1 MYLRI
6 VENLESTMNHTE
18 QKQAAKKF
26 VSFWQKYKEGQNE
39 IQITQKFWLN
49 LLRTVYGVENVEEFI
64 NFEAKVRVDGKSK
77 RIDGLIPSTKILIEQ
92 KKRGVDLDQKIN
104 QSDKLELTPYEQ
116 AKRYADHMPT
126 KSRPNWIV
134 TCNFDEFHIHDLNSE
149 FPERYEVVHL
159 EDLPNEYHRMKFLQ
173 DISSTHIYKE
183 IEVSRKAGK
192 LIGDIYTE
200 LESQYGGKMD
210 DRQKHEL
217 NVLCVRLVF
226 CLYAEDA
233 GIFGKNQFGDYL
245 RDFSTDILHYKLKD
259 LFIALGTSN
268 RDGLFIDPKAKM
280 FKYVNGGLFND
291 TSLNVPPIT
300 PKVKELLVGEA
311 SDKLDW
317 GGISPTI
324 FGSMFES
331 TLNPQTRH
339 DGGMH
344 YTSVENIHK
353 VIDPLF
359 LDELK
364 EELED
369 ILCTGTSKQR
379 RRKLVDYQE
388 KLANVTC
395 LDPACGSGN
404 FLTETYLSLRRLE
417 NRALKEIYRD
427 GPLMGGLVNPIRVSI
442 GQFYGIEINDFA
454 VSVAKTAMWIAE
466 YQMREETSEIVKLED
481 DFLPLKS
488 YANIHQGNALRT
500 DWSHIVNP
508 EKLSYII
515 GNPPFLGYSNQNASQ
530 KEDLLSVFT
539 DEKGKPYKNTGKID
553 YVAGWYMKSVWMMQA
568 NPKIRAALVST
579 NSITQGEQVAN
590 IWKPLVER
598 FGLHIDFAWR
608 TFRWDSESNGKAHV
622 HCVIIGFS
630 IGERKRKPVIFDGE
644 SWIEAKHINGYLI
657 DMEDVWIESNKRQIS
672 DAPKMCKGSQPTGN
686 FDVTEEE
693 YNTLSVNYPEVMP
706 YVKRFLGATE
716 FINGKE
722 RFCYWL
728 KDANPKIIRSCPLLL
743 KRIEEIRASR
753 EASSKADTRKWAERP
768 TLFTEDRQPN
778 ADYILVPRHSSEK
791 RVYIPIGFISKDVI
805 CGDANLLIPNATI
818 YDFGILTSI
827 LHMAWMRVVCGRLEM
842 RYRYSADIVYNNFPW
857 PKATEEQEKKI
868 SALAQQ
874 VLDAR
879 ASHPDWSL
887 ADLYHPDFMP
897 QDLRRAH
904 KELDKAVL
912 KLYGLKPDTDE
923 MDIVRHLLGLYKR
936 YLKDV

>member
-1 MYLRI
+1 
-6 VENLESTMNHTE
+6 MNHTE

-26 VSFWQKYKEGQNE
+26 AIFWQKYKEGQNE

-64 NFEAKVRVDGKSK
+64 DFEAKVRVDGKSK
-77 RIDGLIPSTKILIEQ
+77 RIDGLIPSTKVLIEQ
-92 KKRGVDLDQKIN
+92 KKRGIALDHKIN

-116 AKRYADHMPT
+116 AKRYADHLPN

-149 FPERYEVVHL
+149 SPERYETVRL

-200 LESQYGGKMD
+200 LEKQYGGHMD

-233 GIFGKNQFGDYL
+233 GIFDKNQFGDYL
-245 RDFSTDILHYKLKD
+245 RDFPTEMLHYKLKD
-259 LFIALGTSN
+259 LFIALGSSN
-268 RDGLFIDPKAKM
+268 REGLFIDPKAKK
-280 FKYVNGGLFND
+280 FKYVNGGLFSD
-291 TSLNVPPIT
+291 TTLNVPPIT
-300 PKVKELLVGEA
+300 PEVKDLLIGEA

-324 FGSMFES
+324 FGALFES

-344 YTSVENIHK
+344 YTSIENIHK

-359 LDELK
+359 LDDLK
-364 EELED
+364 DELED
-369 ILCTGTSKQR
+369 ILCTGTAKQR

-388 KLANVTC
+388 KLAKVNC

-427 GPLMGGLVNPIRVSI
+427 GPLMGGLVNPIRVKIS
-442 GQFYGIEINDFA
+442 QFYGIEINDFA

-466 YQMREETSEIVKLED
+466 YQMREETGEIVKLED

-500 DWSHIVNP
+500 DWQQIVKP
-508 EKLSYII
+508 EDLAYII
-515 GNPPFLGYSNQNASQ
+515 GNPPFLGYSNQNSAQ
-530 KEDLLSVFT
+530 KEDLLSVFV
-539 DEKGKPYKNTGKID
+539 DEKGKAYKNTGKID
-553 YVAGWYMKSVWMMQA
+553 YVAGWYMKSALMMQA
-568 NPKIRAALVST
+568 NPKVRAALVST

-608 TFRWDSESNGKAHV
+608 TFRWDSESTGKAHV

-630 IGERKRKPVIFDGE
+630 IGEWKRKPIIFDGE
-644 SWIEAKHINGYLI
+644 SLIEAKHINGYLI
-657 DMEDVWIESNKRQIS
+657 DMENIWIESNKKQIS
-672 DAPKMCKGSQPTGN
+672 GAQKMCKGSQPTGN
-686 FDVTEEE
+686 LFVTPEERNE
-693 YNTLSVNYPEVMP
+693 LIVNYPDVLP
-706 YVKRFLGATE
+706 FVRKFLGATE
-716 FINGKE
+716 FINGQE
-722 RFCYWL
+722 RYCLWL
-728 KDANPKIIRSCPLLL
+728 KEANPSVVRKCPIIQ
-743 KRIEEIRASR
+743 KRIVEVRNERLKSAKAS
-753 EASSKADTRKWAERP
+753 TRKWAESP
-768 TLFTEDRQPN
+768 TLFTEDRQPD

-791 RVYIPIGFISKDVI
+791 RVYLPMGFISKDVI
-805 CGDANLLIPNATI
+805 CGDANLLIPNATT

-857 PKATEEQEKKI
+857 PETTEEQKQKI
-868 SALAQQ
+868 SDLAQR

-912 KLYGLKPDTDE
+912 KLYGLKSDIDE

-936 YLKDV
+936 CLF

>member
-1 MYLRI
+1 MKK
-6 VENLESTMNHTE
+6 ESIMNHTE

-26 VSFWQKYKEGQNE
+26 AIFWQKYKEGQNE

-64 NFEAKVRVDGKSK
+64 DFEAKVRVDGKSK
-77 RIDGLIPSTKILIEQ
+77 RIDGLIPSTKVLIEQ
-92 KKRGVDLDQKIN
+92 KKRGIALDHKIN

-116 AKRYADHMPT
+116 AKRYADHLPN

-149 FPERYEVVHL
+149 SPERYETVRL

-200 LESQYGGKMD
+200 LEKQYGGHMD

-233 GIFGKNQFGDYL
+233 GIFDKNQFGDYL
-245 RDFSTDILHYKLKD
+245 RDFPTEMLHYKLKD
-259 LFIALGTSN
+259 LFIALGSSN
-268 RDGLFIDPKAKM
+268 REGLFIDLKAKK
-280 FKYVNGGLFND
+280 FKYVNGGLFSD
-291 TSLNVPPIT
+291 TTLNVPPIT
-300 PKVKELLVGEA
+300 PEVKDLLIGEA

-324 FGSMFES
+324 FGALFES

-344 YTSVENIHK
+344 YTSIENIHK

-359 LDELK
+359 LDDLK
-364 EELED
+364 DELED
-369 ILCTGTSKQR
+369 ILCTGTAKQR

-388 KLANVTC
+388 KLAKVNC

-442 GQFYGIEINDFA
+442 RQFYGIEINDFA

-466 YQMREETSEIVKLED
+466 YQMREETGEIVKLED

-500 DWSHIVNP
+500 DWQQIVKP
-508 EKLSYII
+508 ENLAYII
-515 GNPPFLGYSNQNASQ
+515 GNPPFLGYSNQNSAQ
-530 KEDLLSVFT
+530 KEDLLSVFV
-539 DEKGKPYKNTGKID
+539 DEKGKSYKNTGKID
-553 YVAGWYMKSVWMMQA
+553 YVAGWYMKSALMMQA
-568 NPKIRAALVST
+568 NPKVQTALVST

-608 TFRWDSESNGKAHV
+608 TFRWDSESSGKAHV

-630 IGERKRKPVIFDGE
+630 IGERKRKPIIFDGE
-644 SWIEAKHINGYLI
+644 SQIEAKHINGYLI
-657 DMEDVWIESNKRQIS
+657 DMENVWVESNKKQIS
-672 DAPKMCKGSQPTGN
+672 GAQKMCKGSQPTGN
-686 FDVTEEE
+686 LFVTLEERSNLIASYPDV
-693 YNTLSVNYPEVMP
+693 LP
-706 YVKRFLGATE
+706 YVRNFLGAME
-716 FINGKE
+716 FINGQE
-722 RFCYWL
+722 RYCLWL
-728 KDANPKIIRSCPLLL
+728 KEANPSVIRKCPIILE
-743 KRIEEIRASR
+743 RIEEVRNERLKST
-753 EASSKADTRKWAERP
+753 KAATRKWAESP

-791 RVYIPIGFISKDVI
+791 RVYIPMGFISKNVI
-805 CGDANLLIPNATI
+805 CGDANLLIPNATT
-818 YDFGILTSI
+818 YDFGILTSV
-827 LHMAWMRVVCGRLEM
+827 LHMAWMRVICGRIKSD
-842 RYRYSADIVYNNFPW
+842 YRYSADIVYNNFPW
-857 PKATEEQEKKI
+857 PEATEEQKQRI
-868 SALAQQ
+868 SNLAQR

-912 KLYGLKPDTDE
+912 KLYGLKSDIDE
-923 MDIVRHLLGLYKR
+923 MDIVRHLLELYKR
-936 YLKDV
+936 YLF

>member
-1 MYLRI
+1 
-6 VENLESTMNHTE
+6 MNHTE

-26 VSFWQKYKEGQNE
+26 VTFWQKYKEGQNE

-64 NFEAKVRVDGKSK
+64 DFEAKVRVDGKSK
-77 RIDGLIPSTKILIEQ
+77 RIDGLIPSTKVLIEQ
-92 KKRGVDLDQKIN
+92 KKRGIALDHKIN
-104 QSDKLELTPYEQ
+104 QSDNLELTPYEQ
-116 AKRYADHMPT
+116 AKRYADHLPN

-149 FPERYEVVHL
+149 SPERYETVRL

-200 LESQYGGKMD
+200 LEKQYGGHMD
-210 DRQKHEL
+210 EQQKHEL

-233 GIFGKNQFGDYL
+233 GIFDKNQFGDYL
-245 RDFSTDILHYKLKD
+245 RDFPTEMLHYKLKD
-259 LFIALGTSN
+259 LFIALGSSN
-268 RDGLFIDPKAKM
+268 REGLFIDPKAKK

-291 TSLNVPPIT
+291 ATLNVPPIT
-300 PKVKELLVGEA
+300 PEVKELLIGEA

-324 FGSMFES
+324 FGALFES

-344 YTSVENIHK
+344 YTSIENIHK

-359 LDELK
+359 LDDLK
-364 EELED
+364 DELED
-369 ILCTGTSKQR
+369 ILCTGTTKQR

-388 KLANVTC
+388 KLAKVNC

-427 GPLMGGLVNPIRVSI
+427 GPLMGALVNPIRVSI

-500 DWSHIVNP
+500 DWQQIVKP
-508 EKLSYII
+508 EDLAYII
-515 GNPPFLGYSNQNASQ
+515 GNPPFLGYSNQNSAQ
-530 KEDLLSVFT
+530 KEDLLSVFV
-539 DEKGKPYKNTGKID
+539 DEKGKAYKNTGKID
-553 YVAGWYMKSVWMMQA
+553 YVAGWYMKSALMMHA
-568 NPKIRAALVST
+568 NPKVQAALVST

-608 TFRWDSESNGKAHV
+608 TFRWDSESSGKAHV

-630 IGERKRKPVIFDGE
+630 IGERKRKPVIFEGE
-644 SWIEAKHINGYLI
+644 SLIEAKHINGYLI
-657 DMEDVWIESNKRQIS
+657 DMEDVWVMNNKKPIC
-672 DAPKMCKGSQPTGN
+672 DVPKMVYGSKPTGN
-686 FDVTEEE
+686 LFVTLEERNE
-693 YNTLSVNYPEVMP
+693 LIVKYPDILPFVR
-706 YVKRFLGATE
+706 KFLGATE
-716 FINGKE
+716 FINSQE
-722 RFCYWL
+722 RYCLWL
-728 KDANPKIIRSCPLLL
+728 KGANPSVIRKCRIVLE
-743 KRIEEIRASR
+743 RIEEVRNERLKST
-753 EASSKADTRKWAERP
+753 KAATRKLAETP
-768 TLFTEDRQPN
+768 MLFDEDRQPES
-778 ADYILVPRHSSEK
+778 DYILVPCHSSEK
-791 RVYIPIGFISKDVI
+791 RKYIPIGFVNKDII
-805 CGDANLLIPNATI
+805 CGNANQLIPNATT

-827 LHMAWMRVVCGRLEM
+827 LHMAWMRVVCGRIKSD
-842 RYRYSADIVYNNFPW
+842 YRYSADIVYNNFPW
-857 PKATEEQEKKI
+857 PETTEEQKQKI
-868 SALAQQ
+868 SDFAQR

-912 KLYGLKPDTDE
+912 KLYGLKPDIDE

-936 YLKDV
+936 YLKEL

>member
-1 MYLRI
+1 MKK
-6 VENLESTMNHTE
+6 ESIMNHTE

-26 VSFWQKYKEGQNE
+26 AIFWQKYKEGQNE

-64 NFEAKVRVDGKSK
+64 DFEAKVRVDGKSK
-77 RIDGLIPSTKILIEQ
+77 RIDGLIPSTKVLIEQ
-92 KKRGVDLDQKIN
+92 KKRGITLDHKIN

-116 AKRYADHMPT
+116 AKRYADHLPN

-149 FPERYEVVHL
+149 SPERYETVRL

-200 LESQYGGKMD
+200 LEKQYGGHMD

-233 GIFGKNQFGDYL
+233 GIFDKNQFGDYL
-245 RDFSTDILHYKLKD
+245 RDFPTEMLHYKLKD
-259 LFIALGTSN
+259 LFIALGSSN
-268 RDGLFIDPKAKM
+268 REGLFIDPKAKK
-280 FKYVNGGLFND
+280 FKYVNGGLFSD
-291 TSLNVPPIT
+291 TTLNVPPIT
-300 PKVKELLVGEA
+300 PEVKDLLIGEA

-324 FGSMFES
+324 FGALFES

-344 YTSVENIHK
+344 YTSIENIHK

-359 LDELK
+359 LDDLK
-364 EELED
+364 DELED
-369 ILCTGTSKQR
+369 ILCTGTAKQR

-388 KLANVTC
+388 KLAKVNC

-427 GPLMGGLVNPIRVSI
+427 GPLMGGLLNPIRVNIS
-442 GQFYGIEINDFA
+442 QFYGIEINDFA

-466 YQMREETSEIVKLED
+466 YQMREETGEIVKLED

-500 DWSHIVNP
+500 DWQQIVNP
-508 EKLSYII
+508 DNLAYII
-515 GNPPFLGYSNQNASQ
+515 GNPPFLGYSNQNSAQ
-530 KEDLLSVFT
+530 KEDLLSVFV
-539 DEKGKPYKNTGKID
+539 DEKGKSYKNTGKID
-553 YVAGWYMKSVWMMQA
+553 YVAGWYMKSALMMQA
-568 NPKIRAALVST
+568 NPKVQTALVST

-608 TFRWDSESNGKAHV
+608 TFRWDSESSGKAHV

-630 IGERKRKPVIFDGE
+630 IGERKRKPIIFDGE
-644 SWIEAKHINGYLI
+644 SQIEAKHINGYLI
-657 DMEDVWIESNKRQIS
+657 DMENVWVESNKKQIS
-672 DAPKMCKGSQPTGN
+672 GAQKMCKGSQPTGN
-686 FDVTEEE
+686 LFVTLEERSNLIASYPDV
-693 YNTLSVNYPEVMP
+693 LP
-706 YVKRFLGATE
+706 YVRKFLGAME
-716 FINGKE
+716 FINGQE
-722 RFCYWL
+722 RYCLWL
-728 KDANPKIIRSCPLLL
+728 KEANPSVIRKCPIILE
-743 KRIEEIRASR
+743 RIEEVRNERLKST
-753 EASSKADTRKWAERP
+753 KAATRKWAESP

-791 RVYIPIGFISKDVI
+791 RVYIPMGFISKNVI
-805 CGDANLLIPNATI
+805 CGDANLLIPNATT
-818 YDFGILTSI
+818 YDFGILTSV
-827 LHMAWMRVVCGRLEM
+827 LHMAWMRVICGRIKSD
-842 RYRYSADIVYNNFPW
+842 YRYSADIVYNNFPW
-857 PKATEEQEKKI
+857 PEATEEQKQRI
-868 SALAQQ
+868 SNLAQRA
-874 VLDAR
+874 LDAR

-912 KLYGLKPDTDE
+912 KLYGLKSDIDE
-923 MDIVRHLLGLYKR
+923 MDIVRHLLELYKR
-936 YLKDV
+936 YLF

>member
-1 MYLRI
+1 
-6 VENLESTMNHTE
+6 MNHTE

-26 VSFWQKYKEGQNE
+26 ATFWQKYKEGQNE

-64 NFEAKVRVDGKSK
+64 DFEAKVRVDGKSK
-77 RIDGLIPSTKILIEQ
+77 RIDGLIPSTKVLIEQ
-92 KKRGVDLDQKIN
+92 KKRGIALDHKIN
-104 QSDKLELTPYEQ
+104 QSDNLELTPYEQ
-116 AKRYADHMPT
+116 AKRYADHLPN

-149 FPERYEVVHL
+149 NPERYETVRL

-200 LESQYGGKMD
+200 LEKQYGGHMD

-233 GIFGKNQFGDYL
+233 GIFDKNQFGDYL
-245 RDFSTDILHYKLKD
+245 RDFPTEMLHYKLKD
-259 LFIALGTSN
+259 LFIALGSSN
-268 RDGLFIDPKAKM
+268 REGLFIDPKAKK
-280 FKYVNGGLFND
+280 FKYVNGGLFSD
-291 TSLNVPPIT
+291 TTLNVPPIT
-300 PKVKELLVGEA
+300 PEVKDLLIGEA

-324 FGSMFES
+324 FGALFES

-344 YTSVENIHK
+344 YTSIENIHK

-359 LDELK
+359 LDDLK
-364 EELED
+364 DELED
-369 ILCTGTSKQR
+369 ILCTGTAKQR

-388 KLANVTC
+388 KLAKVNC

-427 GPLMGGLVNPIRVSI
+427 GPLMGGLLNPIRVNIS
-442 GQFYGIEINDFA
+442 QFYGIEINDFA

-466 YQMREETSEIVKLED
+466 YQMREETGEIVKLED

-500 DWSHIVNP
+500 DWQQIVKP
-508 EKLSYII
+508 EDLAYII
-515 GNPPFLGYSNQNASQ
+515 GNPPFLGYSNQNSAQ
-530 KEDLLSVFT
+530 KEDLLSVFV
-539 DEKGKPYKNTGKID
+539 DEKGKSYKNTGKID
-553 YVAGWYMKSVWMMQA
+553 YVAGWYMKSALMMQA
-568 NPKIRAALVST
+568 NPKVQAALVST

-608 TFRWDSESNGKAHV
+608 TFRWDSESSGKAHV

-630 IGERKRKPVIFDGE
+630 IGERKRKPVIFEGE
-644 SWIEAKHINGYLI
+644 SLIEAKHINGYLI
-657 DMEDVWIESNKRQIS
+657 DMEDVWIESNKKQIS
-672 DAPKMCKGSQPTGN
+672 GAQKMCKGSQPTGN
-686 FDVTEEE
+686 LFVTLEERSNLIASYPDV
-693 YNTLSVNYPEVMP
+693 LP
-706 YVKRFLGATE
+706 YVRKFLGAME
-716 FINGKE
+716 FINGQE
-722 RFCYWL
+722 RYCLWL
-728 KDANPKIIRSCPLLL
+728 KEANPSVIRKCPIILE
-743 KRIEEIRASR
+743 RIEEVRNERLKST
-753 EASSKADTRKWAERP
+753 KAATRKWAESP

-791 RVYIPIGFISKDVI
+791 RVYIPMGFISKNVI
-805 CGDANLLIPNATI
+805 CGDANLLIPNATT
-818 YDFGILTSI
+818 YDFGILTSV
-827 LHMAWMRVVCGRLEM
+827 LHMAWMRVICGRIKSD
-842 RYRYSADIVYNNFPW
+842 YRYSADIVYNNFPW
-857 PKATEEQEKKI
+857 PEATEEQKQKI
-868 SALAQQ
+868 SDFAQR

-923 MDIVRHLLGLYKR
+923 TDIVRHLLGLYKR

>member
-1 MYLRI
+1 MKK
-6 VENLESTMNHTE
+6 ESIMNHTE

-26 VSFWQKYKEGQNE
+26 AIFWQKYKEGQNE

-64 NFEAKVRVDGKSK
+64 DFEAKVRVDGKSK
-77 RIDGLIPSTKILIEQ
+77 RIDGLIPSTKVLIEQ
-92 KKRGVDLDQKIN
+92 KKRGIALDHKIN

-116 AKRYADHMPT
+116 AKRYADHLPN

-149 FPERYEVVHL
+149 SPERYETVRL

-200 LESQYGGKMD
+200 LEKQYGGHMD

-233 GIFGKNQFGDYL
+233 GIFNKNQFGDYL
-245 RDFSTDILHYKLKD
+245 RDFPTEMLHYKLKD
-259 LFIALGTSN
+259 LFIALGSSN
-268 RDGLFIDPKAKM
+268 REGLFIDPKAKK
-280 FKYVNGGLFND
+280 FKYVNGGLFSD
-291 TSLNVPPIT
+291 TTLNVPPIT
-300 PKVKELLVGEA
+300 PEVKDLLIGEA

-324 FGSMFES
+324 FGALFES

-344 YTSVENIHK
+344 YTSIENIHK

-359 LDELK
+359 LDDLK
-364 EELED
+364 DELED
-369 ILCTGTSKQR
+369 ILCTGTAKQR

-388 KLANVTC
+388 KLAKVNC

-427 GPLMGGLVNPIRVSI
+427 GPLMGGLVNPIRVKIS
-442 GQFYGIEINDFA
+442 QFYGIEINDFA

-466 YQMREETSEIVKLED
+466 YQMREETGEIVKLED

-500 DWSHIVNP
+500 DWQQIVKP
-508 EKLSYII
+508 EDLAYII
-515 GNPPFLGYSNQNASQ
+515 GNPPFLGYSNQNSEQ
-530 KEDLLSVFT
+530 KEDLLSVFV
-539 DEKGKPYKNTGKID
+539 DEKGKAYKNTGKID
-553 YVAGWYMKSVWMMQA
+553 YVAGWYMKSALMMQA
-568 NPKIRAALVST
+568 NPKVRAALVST

-608 TFRWDSESNGKAHV
+608 TFRWDSESTGKAHV

-630 IGERKRKPVIFDGE
+630 IGEWKRKPIIFDGE
-644 SWIEAKHINGYLI
+644 SLIEAKHINGYLI
-657 DMEDVWIESNKRQIS
+657 DMENIWIESNKKQIS
-672 DAPKMCKGSQPTGN
+672 GAQKMCKGSQPTGN
-686 FDVTEEE
+686 LFVTPEERNE
-693 YNTLSVNYPEVMP
+693 LIVNYPDVLP
-706 YVKRFLGATE
+706 FVRKFLGATE
-716 FINGKE
+716 FINGQE
-722 RFCYWL
+722 RYCLWL
-728 KDANPKIIRSCPLLL
+728 KEANPSVVRKCPIIQ
-743 KRIEEIRASR
+743 KRIVEVRNERLKSAKAS
-753 EASSKADTRKWAERP
+753 TRKWAESP
-768 TLFTEDRQPN
+768 TLFTEDRQPD

-791 RVYIPIGFISKDVI
+791 RVYLPMGFISKDVI
-805 CGDANLLIPNATI
+805 CGDANLLIPNATT

-857 PKATEEQEKKI
+857 PETTEEQKQKI
-868 SALAQQ
+868 SDLAQR

-912 KLYGLKPDTDE
+912 KLYGLKSDIDE

-936 YLKDV
+936 CLF

>member
-1 MYLRI
+1 
-6 VENLESTMNHTE
+6 MNHTE

-26 VSFWQKYKEGQNE
+26 AIFWQKYKEGQNE

-64 NFEAKVRVDGKSK
+64 DFEAKVRVDGKSK
-77 RIDGLIPSTKILIEQ
+77 RIDGLIPSTKVLIEQ
-92 KKRGVDLDQKIN
+92 KKRGITLDHKIN

-116 AKRYADHMPT
+116 AKRYADHLPN

-149 FPERYEVVHL
+149 SPERYETVRL

-200 LESQYGGKMD
+200 LEKQYGGHMD

-233 GIFGKNQFGDYL
+233 GIFDKNQFGDYL
-245 RDFSTDILHYKLKD
+245 RDFPTEMLHYKLKD
-259 LFIALGTSN
+259 LFIALGSSN
-268 RDGLFIDPKAKM
+268 REGLFIDPKAKK
-280 FKYVNGGLFND
+280 FKYVNGGLFSD
-291 TSLNVPPIT
+291 TTLNVPPIT
-300 PKVKELLVGEA
+300 PEVKDLLIGEA

-324 FGSMFES
+324 FGALFES

-344 YTSVENIHK
+344 YTSIENIHK

-359 LDELK
+359 LDDLK
-364 EELED
+364 DELED
-369 ILCTGTSKQR
+369 ILCTGTAKQR

-388 KLANVTC
+388 KLAKVNC

-427 GPLMGGLVNPIRVSI
+427 GPLMGGLLNPIRVNIS
-442 GQFYGIEINDFA
+442 QFYGIEINDFA

-466 YQMREETSEIVKLED
+466 YQMREETGEIVKLED

-500 DWSHIVNP
+500 DWQQIVNP
-508 EKLSYII
+508 DNLAYII
-515 GNPPFLGYSNQNASQ
+515 GNPPFLGYSNQNSVQ
-530 KEDLLSVFT
+530 KEDLLSVFV
-539 DEKGKPYKNTGKID
+539 DEKGKAYKNTGKID
-553 YVAGWYMKSVWMMQA
+553 YVAGWYMKSALMMQA
-568 NPKIRAALVST
+568 NPKVRAALVST

-608 TFRWDSESNGKAHV
+608 TFRWDSESTGKAHV

-630 IGERKRKPVIFDGE
+630 IGERKRKPIIFDGG
-644 SWIEAKHINGYLI
+644 SQIEAKHVNGYLI
-657 DMEDVWIESNKRQIS
+657 DMEDVWVMNNKKPIC
-672 DAPKMCKGSQPTGN
+672 DVPKMVYGSKPTGN
-686 FDVTEEE
+686 LFVTLEERNELIAKYPDV
-693 YNTLSVNYPEVMP
+693 LPFVR
-706 YVKRFLGATE
+706 KFLGATE
-716 FINGKE
+716 FINSQE
-722 RFCYWL
+722 RYCLWL
-728 KDANPKIIRSCPLLL
+728 KEANPSVVRKCPLVLE
-743 KRIEEIRASR
+743 RIEEVRNERLKST
-753 EASSKADTRKWAERP
+753 KAATRKLAETP
-768 TLFTEDRQPN
+768 MLFDEDRQPES
-778 ADYILVPRHSSEK
+778 DYILVPRHSSE
-791 RVYIPIGFISKDVI
+791 RRIYIPMGFVNKDVI
-805 CGDANLLIPNATI
+805 CGDANQLIPNATT

-857 PKATEEQEKKI
+857 PEATEEQKQKI
-868 SALAQQ
+868 SDFAQR

-912 KLYGLKPDTDE
+912 KLYGLKSDIDE
-923 MDIVRHLLGLYKR
+923 MDIVRHLLELYKR
-936 YLKDV
+936 YLF

>member
-1 MYLRI
+1 
-6 VENLESTMNHTE
+6 MNHTE

-26 VSFWQKYKEGQNE
+26 AIFWQKYKEGQNE

-64 NFEAKVRVDGKSK
+64 DFEAKVRVDGKSK
-77 RIDGLIPSTKILIEQ
+77 RIDGLIPSTKVLIEQ
-92 KKRGVDLDQKIN
+92 KKRGIALDHKIN
-104 QSDKLELTPYEQ
+104 QSDNLELTPYEQ
-116 AKRYADHMPT
+116 AKRYADHLPN

-149 FPERYEVVHL
+149 SPERYETVRL

-200 LESQYGGKMD
+200 LEKQYGGHMD

-233 GIFGKNQFGDYL
+233 GIFDKNQFGDYL
-245 RDFSTDILHYKLKD
+245 RDFPTEMLHYKLKD
-259 LFIALGTSN
+259 LFIALGSSN
-268 RDGLFIDPKAKM
+268 REGLFIDPKAKK
-280 FKYVNGGLFND
+280 FKYVNGGLFSD
-291 TSLNVPPIT
+291 TTLNVPPIT
-300 PKVKELLVGEA
+300 PEVKDLLIGEA

-324 FGSMFES
+324 FGALFES

-344 YTSVENIHK
+344 YTSIENIHK

-359 LDELK
+359 LDNLK
-364 EELED
+364 DELED
-369 ILCTGTSKQR
+369 ILCTGTAKQR

-388 KLANVTC
+388 KLAKVNC

-427 GPLMGGLVNPIRVSI
+427 GPLMGGLLNPIRVNIS
-442 GQFYGIEINDFA
+442 QFYGIEINDFA

-466 YQMREETSEIVKLED
+466 YQMREETGEIVKLED

-500 DWSHIVNP
+500 DWQQIVKP
-508 EKLSYII
+508 EDLAYII
-515 GNPPFLGYSNQNASQ
+515 GNPPFLGYSNQNSAQ
-530 KEDLLSVFT
+530 KEDLLSVFV
-539 DEKGKPYKNTGKID
+539 DEKGKAYKNTGKID
-553 YVAGWYMKSVWMMQA
+553 YVAGWYMKSALMMQA
-568 NPKIRAALVST
+568 NPKVRAALVST

-608 TFRWDSESNGKAHV
+608 TFRWDSESTGKAQV

-630 IGERKRKPVIFDGE
+630 IGERKRKPVIYEGE
-644 SWIEAKHINGYLI
+644 SRVEAEHINPYLM
-657 DMEDVWIESNKRQIS
+657 DFENVWIESRTNPLCDVPQLANGGKPTDGGFLIMTAEEMNEFLNEEPSATCLIRPFMMGKDFIDRKSRYCLWLKGISPSVFNK
-672 DAPKMCKGSQPTGN
+672 
-686 FDVTEEE
+686 
-693 YNTLSVNYPEVMP
+693 
-706 YVKRFLGATE
+706 YVFV
-716 FINGKE
+716 KE
-722 RFCYWL
+722 RIQNVREFRL
-728 KDANPKIIRSCPLLL
+728 KSTKAATRM
-743 KRIEEIRASR
+743 
-753 EASSKADTRKWAERP
+753 KADTPA
-768 TLFTEDRQPN
+768 LFDEIHEPIS
-778 ADYILVPRHSSEK
+778 DYIAIPKVSSESRK
-791 RVYIPIGFISKDVI
+791 YLPVDYLSFNVIPGDNLFYVQCASIYHFGF
-805 CGDANLLIPNATI
+805 
-818 YDFGILTSI
+818 LTSCV
-827 LHMAWMRVVCGRLEM
+827 HNAWMRLVCGRM
-842 RYRYSADIVYNNFPW
+842 KSDYRYSSTIVYNNFPW
-857 PKATEEQEKKI
+857 PETTEEQKQKI
-868 SALAQQ
+868 SDLAQRI
-874 VLDAR
+874 LDAR
-879 ASHPDWSL
+879 ASYPDWSL

-912 KLYGLKPDTDE
+912 KLYGLKPDIDE

-936 YLKDV
+936 YLKEL

>member
-1 MYLRI
+1 
-6 VENLESTMNHTE
+6 MNHTE

-26 VSFWQKYKEGQNE
+26 ATFWQKYKEGQNE

-64 NFEAKVRVDGKSK
+64 DFEAKVRVDGKSK
-77 RIDGLIPSTKILIEQ
+77 RIDGLIPSTKVLIEQ
-92 KKRGVDLDQKIN
+92 KKRGIALDHKIN
-104 QSDKLELTPYEQ
+104 QSDNLELTPYEQ
-116 AKRYADHMPT
+116 AKRYADHLPN

-149 FPERYEVVHL
+149 NPERYETVRL

-200 LESQYGGKMD
+200 LEKQYGGHMD

-233 GIFGKNQFGDYL
+233 GIFDKNQFGDYL
-245 RDFSTDILHYKLKD
+245 RDFPTEMLHYKLKD
-259 LFIALGTSN
+259 LFIALGSSN
-268 RDGLFIDPKAKM
+268 REGPFIDPKAKK
-280 FKYVNGGLFND
+280 FKYVNGGLFSD
-291 TSLNVPPIT
+291 TTLNVPPIT
-300 PKVKELLVGEA
+300 PEVKDLLIGEA

-324 FGSMFES
+324 FGALFES

-344 YTSVENIHK
+344 YTSIENIHK

-359 LDELK
+359 LDDLK
-364 EELED
+364 DELED
-369 ILCTGTSKQR
+369 ILCTGTAKQR

-388 KLANVTC
+388 KLAKVNC

-427 GPLMGGLVNPIRVSI
+427 GPLMGGLLNPIRVNIS
-442 GQFYGIEINDFA
+442 QFYGIEINDFA

-466 YQMREETSEIVKLED
+466 YQMREETGEIVKLED

-500 DWSHIVNP
+500 DWQQIVKP
-508 EKLSYII
+508 EDLAYII
-515 GNPPFLGYSNQNASQ
+515 GNPPFLGYANQNTAQ
-530 KEDLLSVFT
+530 KEDLLSVFV
-539 DEKGKPYKNTGKID
+539 DEKGKSYKNTGKID
-553 YVAGWYMKSVWMMQA
+553 YVAGWYMKSALMMQA
-568 NPKIRAALVST
+568 NPKVQTALVST

-608 TFRWDSESNGKAHV
+608 TFRWDSESSGKAHV

-630 IGERKRKPVIFDGE
+630 IGERKRKPIIFDGE
-644 SWIEAKHINGYLI
+644 SQIEAKHINGYLI
-657 DMEDVWIESNKRQIS
+657 DMENVWVESNKKQIS
-672 DAPKMCKGSQPTGN
+672 GAQKMCKGSQPTGN
-686 FDVTEEE
+686 LFVTPEERNE
-693 YNTLSVNYPEVMP
+693 LIVNYPDVLP
-706 YVKRFLGATE
+706 FVRKFLGATE
-716 FINGKE
+716 FINGQE
-722 RFCYWL
+722 RYCLWL
-728 KDANPKIIRSCPLLL
+728 KEANPSVVRKCPIIQ
-743 KRIEEIRASR
+743 KRIEEVRNERLKSAKAS
-753 EASSKADTRKWAERP
+753 TRKWAESP
-768 TLFTEDRQPN
+768 TLFTEDRQPD

-791 RVYIPIGFISKDVI
+791 RVYLPMGFISKDVI
-805 CGDANLLIPNATI
+805 CGDANLLIPNATT

-827 LHMAWMRVVCGRLEM
+827 LHMAWMRVVCGRIKSD
-842 RYRYSADIVYNNFPW
+842 YRYSADIVYNNFPW
-857 PKATEEQEKKI
+857 PESTEEQKQKI
-868 SALAQQ
+868 SDFAQR

-912 KLYGLKPDTDE
+912 KLYGLKSDIDE

-936 YLKDV
+936 YLKEL

>member
-1 MYLRI
+1 
-6 VENLESTMNHTE
+6 MNHTE

-26 VSFWQKYKEGQNE
+26 ATFWQKYKEGQNE

-64 NFEAKVRVDGKSK
+64 DFEAKVRVDGKSK
-77 RIDGLIPSTKILIEQ
+77 RIDGLIPSTKVLIEQ
-92 KKRGVDLDQKIN
+92 KKRGIALDHKIN
-104 QSDKLELTPYEQ
+104 QSDNLELTPYEQ
-116 AKRYADHMPT
+116 AKRYADHLPN

-149 FPERYEVVHL
+149 NPERYETVRL

-200 LESQYGGKMD
+200 LEKQYGGHMD

-233 GIFGKNQFGDYL
+233 GIFDKNQFGDYL
-245 RDFSTDILHYKLKD
+245 RDFPTEMLHYKLKD
-259 LFIALGTSN
+259 LFIALGSSN
-268 RDGLFIDPKAKM
+268 REGLFIDPKAKK
-280 FKYVNGGLFND
+280 FKYVNGGLFSD
-291 TSLNVPPIT
+291 TTLNVPPIT
-300 PKVKELLVGEA
+300 PEVKDLLIGEA

-324 FGSMFES
+324 FGALFES

-344 YTSVENIHK
+344 YTSIENIHK

-359 LDELK
+359 LDDLK
-364 EELED
+364 DELED
-369 ILCTGTSKQR
+369 ILCTGTAKQR

-388 KLANVTC
+388 KLAKVNC

-427 GPLMGGLVNPIRVSI
+427 GPLMGGLLNPIRVNIS
-442 GQFYGIEINDFA
+442 QFYGIEINDFA

-466 YQMREETSEIVKLED
+466 YQMREETGEIVKLED

-500 DWSHIVNP
+500 DWQQIVKP
-508 EKLSYII
+508 EDLAYII
-515 GNPPFLGYSNQNASQ
+515 GNPPFLGYANQNTAQ
-530 KEDLLSVFT
+530 KEDLLSVFV
-539 DEKGKPYKNTGKID
+539 DEKGKSYKNTGKID
-553 YVAGWYMKSVWMMQA
+553 YVAGWYMKSALMMQA
-568 NPKIRAALVST
+568 NPKVQTALVST

-608 TFRWDSESNGKAHV
+608 TFRWDSESTGKAHV

-630 IGERKRKPVIFDGE
+630 IGEWKRKPIIFDGE
-644 SWIEAKHINGYLI
+644 SLIEAKHINGYLI
-657 DMEDVWIESNKRQIS
+657 DMENIWIESNKKQIS
-672 DAPKMCKGSQPTGN
+672 GAQKMCKGSQPTGN
-686 FDVTEEE
+686 LFVTPEERNE
-693 YNTLSVNYPEVMP
+693 LIVNYPDVLP
-706 YVKRFLGATE
+706 FVRKFLGATE
-716 FINGKE
+716 FINGQE
-722 RFCYWL
+722 RYCLWL
-728 KDANPKIIRSCPLLL
+728 KEANPSVVRKCPIIQ
-743 KRIEEIRASR
+743 KRIEEVRNERLKSAKAS
-753 EASSKADTRKWAERP
+753 TRKWAESP
-768 TLFTEDRQPN
+768 TLFTEDRQPD

-791 RVYIPIGFISKDVI
+791 RVYLPMGFISKDVI
-805 CGDANLLIPNATI
+805 CGDANLLIPNATT

-827 LHMAWMRVVCGRLEM
+827 LHMAWMRVVCGRIKSD
-842 RYRYSADIVYNNFPW
+842 YRYSADIVYNNFPW
-857 PKATEEQEKKI
+857 PEATEEQKQKI
-868 SALAQQ
+868 SDFAQR

-912 KLYGLKPDTDE
+912 KLYGLKSDIDE

-936 YLKDV
+936 YLKEL

>member
-1 MYLRI
+1 
-6 VENLESTMNHTE
+6 MNHTE

-26 VSFWQKYKEGQNE
+26 ATFWQKYKEGQNE

-64 NFEAKVRVDGKSK
+64 DFEAKVRVDGKSK
-77 RIDGLIPSTKILIEQ
+77 RIDGLIPSTKVLIEQ
-92 KKRGVDLDQKIN
+92 KKRGIVLDHKIN
-104 QSDKLELTPYEQ
+104 QSDNLELTPYEQ
-116 AKRYADHMPT
+116 AKRYADHLPN

-149 FPERYEVVHL
+149 QPEKYETVRL

-200 LESQYGGKMD
+200 LEKQYGGHMD

-233 GIFGKNQFGDYL
+233 GIFDKNQFGDYL
-245 RDFSTDILHYKLKD
+245 RDFPTEMLHYKLKD
-259 LFIALGTSN
+259 LFIALGSSN
-268 RDGLFIDPKAKM
+268 REGLFIDPKAKK
-280 FKYVNGGLFND
+280 FKYVNGGLFSD
-291 TSLNVPPIT
+291 TTLNVPPIT
-300 PKVKELLVGEA
+300 PEVKDLLIGEA

-324 FGSMFES
+324 FGALFES

-344 YTSVENIHK
+344 YTSIENIHK

-359 LDELK
+359 LDDLK
-364 EELED
+364 DELED
-369 ILCTGTSKQR
+369 ILCTGTAKQR

-388 KLANVTC
+388 KLAKVNC

-427 GPLMGGLVNPIRVSI
+427 GPLMGGLVNPIRVKIS
-442 GQFYGIEINDFA
+442 QFYGIEINDFA

-466 YQMREETSEIVKLED
+466 YQMREETGEIVKLED

-500 DWSHIVNP
+500 DWQQIVKP
-508 EKLSYII
+508 EDLAYII
-515 GNPPFLGYSNQNASQ
+515 GNPPFLGYSNQNSAQ
-530 KEDLLSVFT
+530 KEDLLSVFV
-539 DEKGKPYKNTGKID
+539 DEKGKAYKNTGKID
-553 YVAGWYMKSVWMMQA
+553 YVAGWYMKSALMMQA
-568 NPKIRAALVST
+568 NPKVQTALVST

-608 TFRWDSESNGKAHV
+608 TFRWDSESSGKAHV

-630 IGERKRKPVIFDGE
+630 IGERKRKPIIFDGE
-644 SWIEAKHINGYLI
+644 SQIEAKHINGYLI
-657 DMEDVWIESNKRQIS
+657 DMENVWVESNKKQIS
-672 DAPKMCKGSQPTGN
+672 GAQKMCKGSQPTGN
-686 FDVTEEE
+686 LFVTLEERSNLIASYPDV
-693 YNTLSVNYPEVMP
+693 LP
-706 YVKRFLGATE
+706 YVRKFLGAME
-716 FINGKE
+716 FINGQE
-722 RFCYWL
+722 RYCLWL
-728 KDANPKIIRSCPLLL
+728 KEANPSVIRKCPIILE
-743 KRIEEIRASR
+743 RIEEVRNERLKST
-753 EASSKADTRKWAERP
+753 KAATRKWAESP

-791 RVYIPIGFISKDVI
+791 RVYIPMGFISKNVI
-805 CGDANLLIPNATI
+805 CGDANLLIPNATT
-818 YDFGILTSI
+818 YDFGILTSV
-827 LHMAWMRVVCGRLEM
+827 LHMAWMRVICGRIKSD
-842 RYRYSADIVYNNFPW
+842 YRYSADIVYNNFPW
-857 PKATEEQEKKI
+857 PEATEEQKQKI
-868 SALAQQ
+868 SDFAQR

-912 KLYGLKPDTDE
+912 KLYGLKSDIDE

-936 YLKDV
+936 YLKEL

>member
-1 MYLRI
+1 
-6 VENLESTMNHTE
+6 MNHTE

-26 VSFWQKYKEGQNE
+26 AIFWQKYKEGQNE

-64 NFEAKVRVDGKSK
+64 DFEAKVRVDGKSK
-77 RIDGLIPSTKILIEQ
+77 RIDGLIPSTKVLIEQ
-92 KKRGVDLDQKIN
+92 KKRGIALDHKIN

-116 AKRYADHMPT
+116 AKRYADHLPN

-149 FPERYEVVHL
+149 SPERYETVRL

-200 LESQYGGKMD
+200 LEKQYGGHMD

-233 GIFGKNQFGDYL
+233 GIFDKNQFGDYL
-245 RDFSTDILHYKLKD
+245 RDFPTEMLHYKLKD
-259 LFIALGTSN
+259 LFIALGSSN
-268 RDGLFIDPKAKM
+268 REGLFIDPKAKK
-280 FKYVNGGLFND
+280 FKYVNGGLFSD
-291 TSLNVPPIT
+291 TTLNVPPIT
-300 PKVKELLVGEA
+300 PEVKDLLIGEA

-324 FGSMFES
+324 FGALFES

-344 YTSVENIHK
+344 YTSIENIHK

-359 LDELK
+359 LDDLK
-364 EELED
+364 DELED
-369 ILCTGTSKQR
+369 ILCTGTAKQR

-388 KLANVTC
+388 KLAKVNC

-427 GPLMGGLVNPIRVSI
+427 GPLMGGLVNPIRVKIS
-442 GQFYGIEINDFA
+442 QFYGIEINDFA

-466 YQMREETSEIVKLED
+466 YQMREETGEIVKLED

-500 DWSHIVNP
+500 DWQQIVNP
-508 EKLSYII
+508 DNLAYII
-515 GNPPFLGYSNQNASQ
+515 GNPPFLGYSNQNSEQ
-530 KEDLLSVFT
+530 KEDLLSVFV
-539 DEKGKPYKNTGKID
+539 DEKGKAYKNTGKID
-553 YVAGWYMKSVWMMQA
+553 YVAGWYMKSALMMQA
-568 NPKIRAALVST
+568 NPKVRAALVST

-608 TFRWDSESNGKAHV
+608 TFRWDSESTGKAQV

-630 IGERKRKPVIFDGE
+630 IGERKRKPVIYEGE
-644 SWIEAKHINGYLI
+644 SRVEAEHINPYLM
-657 DMEDVWIESNKRQIS
+657 DFENVWIESRTNPLCDVPQLANGGKPTDGGFLIMTAEEMNEFLNEEPSATCLIRPFMMGKDFIDRKSRYCLWLKGISPSVFNK
-672 DAPKMCKGSQPTGN
+672 
-686 FDVTEEE
+686 
-693 YNTLSVNYPEVMP
+693 
-706 YVKRFLGATE
+706 YVFV
-716 FINGKE
+716 KE
-722 RFCYWL
+722 RIQNVREFRL
-728 KDANPKIIRSCPLLL
+728 KSTKAATRM
-743 KRIEEIRASR
+743 
-753 EASSKADTRKWAERP
+753 KADTPA
-768 TLFTEDRQPN
+768 LFDEIHEPIS
-778 ADYILVPRHSSEK
+778 DYIAIPKVSSESRK
-791 RVYIPIGFISKDVI
+791 YLPVDYLSFNVIPGDNLFYVQCASIYHFGF
-805 CGDANLLIPNATI
+805 
-818 YDFGILTSI
+818 LTSCV
-827 LHMAWMRVVCGRLEM
+827 HNAWMRLVCGRM
-842 RYRYSADIVYNNFPW
+842 KSDYRYSSTIVYNNFPW
-857 PKATEEQEKKI
+857 PETTEEQKQKI
-868 SALAQQ
+868 SDLAQRI
-874 VLDAR
+874 LDAR
-879 ASHPDWSL
+879 ASYPDWSL

-897 QDLRRAH
+897 KDLRRAH

-912 KLYGLKPDTDE
+912 KLYGLKPDIDE

-936 YLKDV
+936 YLKEL

>member
-1 MYLRI
+1 
-6 VENLESTMNHTE
+6 MNHTE

-26 VSFWQKYKEGQNE
+26 ATFWQKYKEGQNE

-64 NFEAKVRVDGKSK
+64 DFEAKVRVDGKSK
-77 RIDGLIPSTKILIEQ
+77 RIDGLIPSTKVLIEQ
-92 KKRGVDLDQKIN
+92 KKRGIALDHKIN
-104 QSDKLELTPYEQ
+104 QSDNLELTPYEQ
-116 AKRYADHMPT
+116 AKRYADHLPN

-149 FPERYEVVHL
+149 NPERYETVRL

-200 LESQYGGKMD
+200 LEKQYGGHMD

-233 GIFGKNQFGDYL
+233 GIFDKNQFGDYL
-245 RDFSTDILHYKLKD
+245 RDFPTEMLHYKLKD
-259 LFIALGTSN
+259 LFIALGSSN
-268 RDGLFIDPKAKM
+268 REGLFIDPKAKK
-280 FKYVNGGLFND
+280 FKYVNGGLFSD
-291 TSLNVPPIT
+291 TTLNVPPIT
-300 PKVKELLVGEA
+300 PEVKDLLIGEA

-324 FGSMFES
+324 FGALFES

-344 YTSVENIHK
+344 YTSIENIHK

-359 LDELK
+359 LDDLK
-364 EELED
+364 DELED
-369 ILCTGTSKQR
+369 ILCTGTAKQR

-388 KLANVTC
+388 KLAKVNC

-427 GPLMGGLVNPIRVSI
+427 GPLMGGLVNPIRVKIS
-442 GQFYGIEINDFA
+442 QFYGIEINDFA

-466 YQMREETSEIVKLED
+466 YQMREETGEIVKLED

-500 DWSHIVNP
+500 DWQQIVNP
-508 EKLSYII
+508 DNLAYII
-515 GNPPFLGYSNQNASQ
+515 GNPPFLGYSNQNSEQ
-530 KEDLLSVFT
+530 KEDLLSVFV
-539 DEKGKPYKNTGKID
+539 DEKGKAYKNTGKID
-553 YVAGWYMKSVWMMQA
+553 YVAGWYMKSALMMQA
-568 NPKIRAALVST
+568 NPKVRAALVST

-608 TFRWDSESNGKAHV
+608 TFRWDSESTGKAHV

-630 IGERKRKPVIFDGE
+630 IGERKRKPIIFDGE
-644 SWIEAKHINGYLI
+644 SQIEAKHVNGYLI
-657 DMEDVWIESNKRQIS
+657 DMEDVWVMNNKKPIC
-672 DAPKMCKGSQPTGN
+672 DVPKMVYGSKPTGN
-686 FDVTEEE
+686 LFVTLEERNELIAKYPDV
-693 YNTLSVNYPEVMP
+693 LPFVR
-706 YVKRFLGATE
+706 KFLGATE
-716 FINGKE
+716 FINSQE
-722 RFCYWL
+722 RYCLWL
-728 KDANPKIIRSCPLLL
+728 KGANPSVFRKCPIVLE
-743 KRIEEIRASR
+743 RIEEVRNERLKST
-753 EASSKADTRKWAERP
+753 KAATRKLAESP
-768 TLFTEDRQPN
+768 MLFDEDRQPES
-778 ADYILVPRHSSEK
+778 DYILVPCHSSEK
-791 RVYIPIGFISKDVI
+791 RKYIPIGFVNKDII
-805 CGDANLLIPNATI
+805 CGNANQLIPNATT
-818 YDFGILTSI
+818 YDFGILTSV
-827 LHMAWMRVVCGRLEM
+827 LHMAWMRVVCGRIKSD
-842 RYRYSADIVYNNFPW
+842 YRYSADIVYNNFPW
-857 PKATEEQEKKI
+857 PEATEEQKQRI
-868 SALAQQ
+868 SNLAQR

-879 ASHPDWSL
+879 ASHSDWSL

-912 KLYGLKPDTDE
+912 KLYGLKSDIDE

-936 YLKDV
+936 YLKEL

>member
-1 MYLRI
+1 
-6 VENLESTMNHTE
+6 MNHTE

-26 VSFWQKYKEGQNE
+26 VTFWQKYKEGQNE

-64 NFEAKVRVDGKSK
+64 DFEAKVRVDGKSK
-77 RIDGLIPSTKILIEQ
+77 RIDGLIPSTKVLIEQ
-92 KKRGVDLDQKIN
+92 KKRGIALDHKIN
-104 QSDKLELTPYEQ
+104 QSDNLELTPYEQ
-116 AKRYADHMPT
+116 AKRYADHLPN

-149 FPERYEVVHL
+149 SPERYETVRL

-200 LESQYGGKMD
+200 LEKQYGGHMD

-233 GIFGKNQFGDYL
+233 GIFEKNQFGDYL
-245 RDFSTDILHYKLKD
+245 RDFPTEMLHYKLKD
-259 LFIALGTSN
+259 LFIALGSSN
-268 RDGLFIDPKAKM
+268 RDGLFIDPKAKK

-291 TSLNVPPIT
+291 TTLNVPPIT
-300 PKVKELLVGEA
+300 PEVKELLIGEA

-324 FGSMFES
+324 FGALFES

-344 YTSVENIHK
+344 YTSIENIHK

-359 LDELK
+359 LDDLK
-364 EELED
+364 DELED
-369 ILCTGTSKQR
+369 ILCTGTAKQR

-388 KLANVTC
+388 KLAKVNC

-427 GPLMGGLVNPIRVSI
+427 GPLMGGLVNPIRVNIS
-442 GQFYGIEINDFA
+442 QFYGIEINDFA

-466 YQMREETSEIVKLED
+466 YQMREETGEIVKLED

-500 DWSHIVNP
+500 DWQQIVKP
-508 EKLSYII
+508 EDLAYII
-515 GNPPFLGYSNQNASQ
+515 GNPPFLGYSNQNSAQ
-530 KEDLLSVFT
+530 KEDLLSVFV
-539 DEKGKPYKNTGKID
+539 DEKGKAYKNTGKID
-553 YVAGWYMKSVWMMQA
+553 YVAGWYMKSALMMQA
-568 NPKIRAALVST
+568 NPKVRAALVST

-608 TFRWDSESNGKAHV
+608 TFRWDSESTGKAHV

-630 IGERKRKPVIFDGE
+630 IGERKRKPVIFEGE
-644 SWIEAKHINGYLI
+644 SLIEAKHINGYLI
-657 DMEDVWIESNKRQIS
+657 DMEDVWVMNNKKPIC
-672 DAPKMCKGSQPTGN
+672 DVPKMSTGN
-686 FDVTEEE
+686 RPSDGGCLIVEKEE
-693 YNTLSVNYPEVMP
+693 YERLVKEQHVALK
-706 YVKRFLGATE
+706 YVKRLVGSDE
-716 FINGKE
+716 YINNRPRYCLWLVDASPADMRNIPYIYDRIKRCKE
-722 RFCYWL
+722 LRLASTDKGRQKLAETPWL
-728 KDANPKIIRSCPLLL
+728 FRETKNP
-743 KRIEEIRASR
+743 
-753 EASSKADTRKWAERP
+753 
-768 TLFTEDRQPN
+768 DRYLCLPG
-778 ADYILVPRHSSEK
+778 VSSE
-791 RVYIPIGFISKDVI
+791 RRQYIPMGLLDKEVIPTNLIFIIPDVTSYH
-805 CGDANLLIPNATI
+805 L
-818 YDFGILTSI
+818 GILTSI

-857 PKATEEQEKKI
+857 PEATEEQKQKI
-868 SALAQQ
+868 SDLAQR

-912 KLYGLKPDTDE
+912 KLYGLKPDIDE

-936 YLKDV
+936 YLKGL

>member
-1 MYLRI
+1 
-6 VENLESTMNHTE
+6 MNHTE

-26 VSFWQKYKEGQNE
+26 VTFWQKYKEGQNE

-64 NFEAKVRVDGKSK
+64 DFEAKVRVDGKSK
-77 RIDGLIPSTKILIEQ
+77 RIDGLIPSTKVLIEQ
-92 KKRGVDLDQKIN
+92 KKRGIALDQKIG
-104 QSDKLELTPYEQ
+104 QSDNLELTPYEQ
-116 AKRYADHMPT
+116 AKRYADNLPNQR
-126 KSRPNWIV
+126 RPNWIV

-149 FPERYEVVHL
+149 QPEKYETVRL

-200 LESQYGGKMD
+200 LEKQYGGNMND
-210 DRQKHEL
+210 QQKHEL

-233 GIFGKNQFGDYL
+233 GIFEKNQFGDYL
-245 RDFSTDILHYKLKD
+245 RDFPTEMLHYKLKD
-259 LFIALGTSN
+259 LFIALGSNN
-268 RDGLFIDPKAKM
+268 RDGLFIDPKAKK
-280 FKYVNGGLFND
+280 FKYVNGGLFSD
-291 TSLNVPPIT
+291 TTLNVPPIT
-300 PKVKELLVGEA
+300 PEVKDLLIGEA

-324 FGSMFES
+324 FGALFES

-344 YTSVENIHK
+344 YTSIENIHK

-359 LDELK
+359 LDDLK
-364 EELED
+364 DELED
-369 ILCTGTSKQR
+369 ILCTGTAKQR

-388 KLANVTC
+388 KLAKVNC

-427 GPLMGGLVNPIRVSI
+427 GPLMGGLLNPIRVNIS
-442 GQFYGIEINDFA
+442 QFYGIEINDFA

-488 YANIHQGNALRT
+488 YANIHHGNALRE
-500 DWSHIVNP
+500 DWVQIVKP
-508 EKLSYII
+508 ENLSYII
-515 GNPPFLGYSNQNASQ
+515 GNPPFLGYSNQNAEQ
-530 KEDLLSVFT
+530 KEDLFSVFT

-553 YVAGWYMKSVWMMQA
+553 YVAGWYMKSALMMQC
-568 NPKIRAALVST
+568 NPKILAALVST

-598 FGLHIDFAWR
+598 FGLQINFAWR

-630 IGERKRKPVIFDGE
+630 VGERKRKPIIFDGE
-644 SWIEAKHINGYLI
+644 SLMEAKHINGYLI
-657 DMEDVWIESNKRQIS
+657 DMENIWIESNKKQIS
-672 DAPKMCKGSQPTGN
+672 GAQKMCKGSQPTGN
-686 FDVTEEE
+686 LFVTPEERNE
-693 YNTLSVNYPEVMP
+693 LIVNYPDVLP
-706 YVKRFLGATE
+706 FVRKFLGATE
-716 FINGKE
+716 FINGQE
-722 RFCYWL
+722 RYCLWL
-728 KDANPKIIRSCPLLL
+728 KEANPSVIRKCPIILE
-743 KRIEEIRASR
+743 RIEEVRNERLKST
-753 EASSKADTRKWAERP
+753 KAATRKWAESP
-768 TLFTEDRQPN
+768 TLFTEDRQPD
-778 ADYILVPRHSSEK
+778 ADYILVPSHSSEK
-791 RVYIPIGFISKDVI
+791 RVYLPMGFISKDVI
-805 CGDANLLIPNATI
+805 CGNANLLIPNATT

-827 LHMAWMRVVCGRLEM
+827 LHMAWMRVVCGRIKSD
-842 RYRYSADIVYNNFPW
+842 YRYSADIVYNNFPW
-857 PKATEEQEKKI
+857 PEATEEQKQKI
-868 SALAQQ
+868 SDLAQRI
-874 VLDAR
+874 LDAR
-879 ASHPDWSL
+879 ASYPDWSL

-912 KLYGLKPDTDE
+912 KLYGLKPDIDE

-936 YLKDV
+936 YLKEL

>member
-1 MYLRI
+1 
-6 VENLESTMNHTE
+6 MNHTE

-26 VSFWQKYKEGQNE
+26 ATFWQKYKEGQNE

-64 NFEAKVRVDGKSK
+64 DFEAKVRVDGKSK
-77 RIDGLIPSTKILIEQ
+77 RIDGLIPSTKVLIEQ
-92 KKRGVDLDQKIN
+92 KKRGIALDHKIN
-104 QSDKLELTPYEQ
+104 QSDNLELTPYEQ
-116 AKRYADHMPT
+116 AKRYADHLPN

-149 FPERYEVVHL
+149 QPEKYETVRL
-159 EDLPNEYHRMKFLQ
+159 EELPNEYHRMKFLQ

-200 LESQYGGKMD
+200 LEKQYGGNMND
-210 DRQKHEL
+210 QQKHEL

-233 GIFGKNQFGDYL
+233 GIFEKNQFGDYL
-245 RDFSTDILHYKLKD
+245 RDFPTEMLHYKLKD

-268 RDGLFIDPKAKM
+268 RDGLFIDPKAKK

-291 TSLNVPPIT
+291 TTLNVPPIT
-300 PKVKELLVGEA
+300 SEVKELLIGEA

-324 FGSMFES
+324 FGALFES

-344 YTSVENIHK
+344 YTSIENIHK

-359 LDELK
+359 LDDLK
-364 EELED
+364 DELED
-369 ILCTGTSKQR
+369 ILCTGTAKQR

-388 KLANVTC
+388 KLAKVNC

-427 GPLMGGLVNPIRVSI
+427 GPLMGGLVNPIRVNIS
-442 GQFYGIEINDFA
+442 QFYGIEINDFA

-466 YQMREETSEIVKLED
+466 YQMREETGEIVKLED

-500 DWSHIVNP
+500 DWQQIVNP
-508 EKLSYII
+508 EDLAYII
-515 GNPPFLGYSNQNASQ
+515 GNPPFLGYSNQNSAQ
-530 KEDLLSVFT
+530 KEDLLSVFV
-539 DEKGKPYKNTGKID
+539 DEKGKAYKNTGKID
-553 YVAGWYMKSVWMMQA
+553 YVAGWYMKSALMMQA
-568 NPKIRAALVST
+568 NPKVRAALVST

-608 TFRWDSESNGKAHV
+608 TFRWDSESTGKAHV

-630 IGERKRKPVIFDGE
+630 IGEWKRKPIIFDGE
-644 SWIEAKHINGYLI
+644 SLIEAKHINGYLI
-657 DMEDVWIESNKRQIS
+657 DMENIWIESNKKQIS
-672 DAPKMCKGSQPTGN
+672 GAQKMCKGSQPTGN
-686 FDVTEEE
+686 LFVTPEERNE
-693 YNTLSVNYPEVMP
+693 LIVNYPDVLP
-706 YVKRFLGATE
+706 FVRKFLGATE
-716 FINGKE
+716 FINGQE
-722 RFCYWL
+722 RYCLWL
-728 KDANPKIIRSCPLLL
+728 KEANPSVVRKCPIIQ
-743 KRIEEIRASR
+743 KRIEEVRNERLKSAKAS
-753 EASSKADTRKWAERP
+753 TRKWAESP
-768 TLFTEDRQPN
+768 TLFTEDRQPD

-791 RVYIPIGFISKDVI
+791 RVYLPMGFISKDVI
-805 CGDANLLIPNATI
+805 CGDANLLIPNATT

-827 LHMAWMRVVCGRLEM
+827 LHMAWMRVVCGRIKSD
-842 RYRYSADIVYNNFPW
+842 YRYSADIVYNNFPW
-857 PKATEEQEKKI
+857 PEATEVQKQKI
-868 SALAQQ
+868 SDFAQR

-879 ASHPDWSL
+879 ASYPDWSL

-912 KLYGLKPDTDE
+912 KLYGLKPDIDE

-936 YLKDV
+936 CLKEVK

>member
-1 MYLRI
+1 
-6 VENLESTMNHTE
+6 MNHTE

-26 VSFWQKYKEGQNE
+26 AIFWQKYKEGQNE

-64 NFEAKVRVDGKSK
+64 DFEAKVRVDGKSK
-77 RIDGLIPSTKILIEQ
+77 RIDGLIPSTKVLIEQ
-92 KKRGVDLDQKIN
+92 KKRGIALDHKIN
-104 QSDKLELTPYEQ
+104 QSDNLELTPYEQ
-116 AKRYADHMPT
+116 AKRYADHLPN

-149 FPERYEVVHL
+149 SPERYETVRL

-200 LESQYGGKMD
+200 LEKQYGGHMD

-233 GIFGKNQFGDYL
+233 GIFDKNQFGDYL
-245 RDFSTDILHYKLKD
+245 RDFPTEMLHYKLKD
-259 LFIALGTSN
+259 LFIALGSSN
-268 RDGLFIDPKAKM
+268 REGLFIDPKAKK
-280 FKYVNGGLFND
+280 FKYVNGGLFSD
-291 TSLNVPPIT
+291 TTLNVPPIT
-300 PKVKELLVGEA
+300 PEVKDLLIGEA

-324 FGSMFES
+324 FGALFES

-344 YTSVENIHK
+344 YTSIENIHK

-359 LDELK
+359 LDDLK
-364 EELED
+364 DELED
-369 ILCTGTSKQR
+369 ILCTGTAKQR

-388 KLANVTC
+388 KLAKVNC

-427 GPLMGGLVNPIRVSI
+427 GPLMGGLLNPIRVNIS
-442 GQFYGIEINDFA
+442 QFYGIEINDFA

-466 YQMREETSEIVKLED
+466 YQMREETGEIVKLED

-500 DWSHIVNP
+500 DWQQIVKP
-508 EKLSYII
+508 EDLAYII
-515 GNPPFLGYSNQNASQ
+515 GNPPFLGYSNQNSAQ
-530 KEDLLSVFT
+530 KEDLLSVFV
-539 DEKGKPYKNTGKID
+539 DEKGKAYKNTGKID
-553 YVAGWYMKSVWMMQA
+553 YVAGWYMKSALMMQA
-568 NPKIRAALVST
+568 NPKVRAALVST

-608 TFRWDSESNGKAHV
+608 TFRWDSESTGKAQV

-630 IGERKRKPVIFDGE
+630 IGERKRKPVIYEGE
-644 SWIEAKHINGYLI
+644 SRVEAEHINPYLM
-657 DMEDVWIESNKRQIS
+657 DFENVWIESRTNPLCDVPQLANGGKPTDGGFLIMTAEEMNEFLNEEPSATCLIRPFMMGKDFIDRKSRYCLWLKGISPSVFNK
-672 DAPKMCKGSQPTGN
+672 
-686 FDVTEEE
+686 
-693 YNTLSVNYPEVMP
+693 
-706 YVKRFLGATE
+706 YVFV
-716 FINGKE
+716 KE
-722 RFCYWL
+722 RIQNVREFRL
-728 KDANPKIIRSCPLLL
+728 KSTKAATRM
-743 KRIEEIRASR
+743 
-753 EASSKADTRKWAERP
+753 KADTPA
-768 TLFTEDRQPN
+768 LFDEIHEPIS
-778 ADYILVPRHSSEK
+778 DYIAIPKVSSESRK
-791 RVYIPIGFISKDVI
+791 YLPVDYLSFNVIPGDNLFYVQGASIYHFGF
-805 CGDANLLIPNATI
+805 
-818 YDFGILTSI
+818 LTSCV
-827 LHMAWMRVVCGRLEM
+827 HNAWMRLVCGRM
-842 RYRYSADIVYNNFPW
+842 KSDYRYSSTIVYNNFPW
-857 PKATEEQEKKI
+857 PEATEEQKQKI
-868 SALAQQ
+868 SDFAQR

-912 KLYGLKPDTDE
+912 KLYGLKPNIDE

-936 YLKDV
+936 CLKEVK

>member
-1 MYLRI
+1 
-6 VENLESTMNHTE
+6 MNHTE

-26 VSFWQKYKEGQNE
+26 ATFWQKYKEGQNE

-64 NFEAKVRVDGKSK
+64 DFEAKVRVDGKSK
-77 RIDGLIPSTKILIEQ
+77 RIDGLIPSTKVLIEQ
-92 KKRGVDLDQKIN
+92 KKRGIALDHKIN
-104 QSDKLELTPYEQ
+104 QSDNLELTPYEQ
-116 AKRYADHMPT
+116 AKRYADHLPN

-149 FPERYEVVHL
+149 SPERYETVRL

-200 LESQYGGKMD
+200 LEKQYGGHMD

-233 GIFGKNQFGDYL
+233 GIFDKNQFGDYL
-245 RDFSTDILHYKLKD
+245 RDFPTEMLHYKLKD
-259 LFIALGTSN
+259 LFIALGASN
-268 RDGLFIDPKAKM
+268 RDGLFIDPKAKK

-291 TSLNVPPIT
+291 TTLNVPPIT
-300 PKVKELLVGEA
+300 PEVKELLIGEA

-324 FGSMFES
+324 FGALFES

-344 YTSVENIHK
+344 YTSIENIHK

-359 LDELK
+359 LDDLK
-364 EELED
+364 DELED
-369 ILCTGTSKQR
+369 ILCTGTAKQR

-388 KLANVTC
+388 KLAKVTC

-500 DWSHIVNP
+500 DWQQIVKP
-508 EKLSYII
+508 EDLAYII
-515 GNPPFLGYSNQNASQ
+515 GNPPFLGYSNQNSAQ
-530 KEDLLSVFT
+530 KEDLLSVFV
-539 DEKGKPYKNTGKID
+539 DEKGKSYKNTGKID
-553 YVAGWYMKSVWMMQA
+553 YVAGWYMKSALMMQA
-568 NPKIRAALVST
+568 NPKVQAALVST

-598 FGLHIDFAWR
+598 FSLHIDFAWR
-608 TFRWDSESNGKAHV
+608 TFRWDSESSGKAQV

-630 IGERKRKPVIFDGE
+630 IGERKRKPVIFEGE
-644 SWIEAKHINGYLI
+644 SLIEAKHINGYLI
-657 DMEDVWIESNKRQIS
+657 DMEDVWIESNKKQIS
-672 DAPKMCKGSQPTGN
+672 GAQKMCKGSQPTGN
-686 FDVTEEE
+686 LFVTLEERSE
-693 YNTLSVNYPEVMP
+693 LIASYPDILP
-706 YVKRFLGATE
+706 YVRKFLGATE
-716 FINGKE
+716 FINGQE
-722 RFCYWL
+722 RYCLWL
-728 KDANPKIIRSCPLLL
+728 KEANPSIIRKCPIVLD
-743 KRIEEIRASR
+743 RIEEVRNERLKST
-753 EASSKADTRKWAERP
+753 KAATRKWAESP
-768 TLFTEDRQPN
+768 TLFTEDRQPD

-791 RVYIPIGFISKDVI
+791 RVYIPMGFISKDVI
-805 CGDANLLIPNATI
+805 CGDANLLIPNATT
-818 YDFGILTSI
+818 YDFGILTSV
-827 LHMAWMRVVCGRLEM
+827 LHMAWMRVVCGRIKSD
-842 RYRYSADIVYNNFPW
+842 YRYSADIVYNNFPW
-857 PKATEEQEKKI
+857 PEATEEQKQKI
-868 SALAQQ
+868 SGLAQR

-879 ASHPDWSL
+879 ASYPDWSL

-912 KLYGLKPDTDE
+912 KLYGLKPDIDE

-936 YLKDV
+936 YLMSV

>member
-1 MYLRI
+1 
-6 VENLESTMNHTE
+6 
-18 QKQAAKKF
+18 
-26 VSFWQKYKEGQNE
+26 
-39 IQITQKFWLN
+39 
-49 LLRTVYGVENVEEFI
+49 
-64 NFEAKVRVDGKSK
+64 
-77 RIDGLIPSTKILIEQ
+77 
-92 KKRGVDLDQKIN
+92 
-104 QSDKLELTPYEQ
+104 
-116 AKRYADHMPT
+116 MPT

-149 FPERYEVVHL
+149 FPERYEVVRL

-245 RDFSTDILHYKLKD
+245 RDFSTEMLHYKLKD

-388 KLANVTC
+388 KLAKVTC

-442 GQFYGIEINDFA
+442 CQFYGIEINDFA

-466 YQMREETSEIVKLED
+466 YQMREETGEIVKLED

-500 DWSHIVNP
+500 DWSQIITP

-553 YVAGWYMKSVWMMQA
+553 YVAGWYMKSVLMMQS

-630 IGERKRKPVIFDGE
+630 IGERKQKLVIFDGE
-644 SWIEAKHINGYLI
+644 SRIEAKHINGYLI
-657 DMEDVWIESNKRQIS
+657 DMEDVWVMTNKKPIC
-672 DAPKMCKGSQPTGN
+672 DVPKMSTGN
-686 FDVTEEE
+686 RPSDGGCLIVEKEE
-693 YNTLSVNYPEVMP
+693 YEQLMQEHHIALKYIKRLVGSDEYINARPRYCLWLVNALLSEMKNIP
-706 YVKRFLGATE
+706 YIYERIKRC
-716 FINGKE
+716 KE
-722 RFCYWL
+722 LRLASTDKGRQKLAETPWL
-728 KDANPKIIRSCPLLL
+728 FRETKNPDWYLCIPK
-743 KRIEEIRASR
+743 
-753 EASSKADTRKWAERP
+753 
-768 TLFTEDRQPN
+768 
-778 ADYILVPRHSSEK
+778 VSSE
-791 RVYIPIGFISKDVI
+791 RRQYVPMGLLDKDVI
-805 CGDANLLIPNATI
+805 PTDLIFIIEDVNLYHL
-818 YDFGILTSI
+818 GVLTSS
-827 LHMAWMRVVCGRLEM
+827 LHMAWMRLVCGRLKSD
-842 RYRYSADIVYNNFPW
+842 YRYSADIVYNNFPW
-857 PKATEEQEKKI
+857 PEANEDQKQKI
-868 SALAQQ
+868 SELAQK

-879 ASHPDWSL
+879 SAHPDWSL

-897 QDLRRAH
+897 QDLRRVH

-912 KLYGLKPDTDE
+912 KLYGLKPDTE
-923 MDIVRHLLGLYKR
+923 ETDIVRHLLGLYKQ
-936 YLKDV
+936 YLKDA

>member
-1 MYLRI
+1 MKK
-6 VENLESTMNHTE
+6 ESIMNHTE

-26 VSFWQKYKEGQNE
+26 ATFWQKYKEGQNE

-64 NFEAKVRVDGKSK
+64 DFEAKVRVDGKSK
-77 RIDGLIPSTKILIEQ
+77 RIDGLIPSTKVLIEQ
-92 KKRGVDLDQKIN
+92 KKRGIVLDHKIN
-104 QSDKLELTPYEQ
+104 QSDNLELTPYEQ
-116 AKRYADHMPT
+116 AKRYADHLPN

-149 FPERYEVVHL
+149 QPEKYETVRL

-200 LESQYGGKMD
+200 LEKQYGGHMD

-233 GIFGKNQFGDYL
+233 GIFDKNQFGDYL
-245 RDFSTDILHYKLKD
+245 RDFPTEMLHYKLKD
-259 LFIALGTSN
+259 LFIALGSSN
-268 RDGLFIDPKAKM
+268 REGLFIDPKAKK
-280 FKYVNGGLFND
+280 FKYVNGGLFSD
-291 TSLNVPPIT
+291 TTLNVPPIT
-300 PKVKELLVGEA
+300 PEVKDLLIGEA
-311 SDKLDW
+311 SDRLDW

-324 FGSMFES
+324 FGALFES

-344 YTSVENIHK
+344 YTSIENIHK

-359 LDELK
+359 LDDLK
-364 EELED
+364 DELED
-369 ILCTGTSKQR
+369 ILCTGTAKQR

-388 KLANVTC
+388 KLAKVNC

-427 GPLMGGLVNPIRVSI
+427 GPLMGGLVNPIRVKIS
-442 GQFYGIEINDFA
+442 QFYGIEINDFA

-466 YQMREETSEIVKLED
+466 YQMREETGEIVKLED

-500 DWSHIVNP
+500 DWQQIVKP
-508 EKLSYII
+508 EDLAYII
-515 GNPPFLGYSNQNASQ
+515 GNPPFLGYSNQNSAQ
-530 KEDLLSVFT
+530 KEDLLSVFV
-539 DEKGKPYKNTGKID
+539 DEKGKAYKNTGKID
-553 YVAGWYMKSVWMMQA
+553 YVAGWYMKSALMMQA
-568 NPKIRAALVST
+568 NPKVRAALVST

-608 TFRWDSESNGKAHV
+608 TFRWDSESTGKAHV

-630 IGERKRKPVIFDGE
+630 IGERKRKPIIFDGE
-644 SWIEAKHINGYLI
+644 SQIEAKHVNGYLI
-657 DMEDVWIESNKRQIS
+657 DMEDVWVMNNKKPIC
-672 DAPKMCKGSQPTGN
+672 DVPKMVYGSKPTGN
-686 FDVTEEE
+686 LFVTLEERNELIAKYPDV
-693 YNTLSVNYPEVMP
+693 LPFVR
-706 YVKRFLGATE
+706 KFLGATE
-716 FINGKE
+716 FINSQE
-722 RFCYWL
+722 RYCLWL
-728 KDANPKIIRSCPLLL
+728 KEANPSVVRKCPIVLE
-743 KRIEEIRASR
+743 RIEEVRNERLKST
-753 EASSKADTRKWAERP
+753 KAATRKLAETP
-768 TLFTEDRQPN
+768 MLFDEDRQPES
-778 ADYILVPRHSSEK
+778 DYILVPRHSSE
-791 RVYIPIGFISKDVI
+791 RRIYIPMGFVNKDVI
-805 CGDANLLIPNATI
+805 CGDANQLIPNATT

-857 PKATEEQEKKI
+857 PEATEEQKQKI
-868 SALAQQ
+868 SDFAQR

-912 KLYGLKPDTDE
+912 KLYGLKSDIDE
-923 MDIVRHLLGLYKR
+923 MDIVRHLLELYKR
-936 YLKDV
+936 YLF

>member
-1 MYLRI
+1 MKK
-6 VENLESTMNHTE
+6 ESIMNHTE

-26 VSFWQKYKEGQNE
+26 AIFWQKYKEGQNE

-64 NFEAKVRVDGKSK
+64 DFEAKVRVDGKSK
-77 RIDGLIPSTKILIEQ
+77 RIDGLIPSTKVLIEQ
-92 KKRGVDLDQKIN
+92 KKRGIALDHKIN

-116 AKRYADHMPT
+116 AKRYADHLPN

-149 FPERYEVVHL
+149 SPERYETVRL

-200 LESQYGGKMD
+200 LEKQYGGHMD

-233 GIFGKNQFGDYL
+233 GIFDKNQFGDYL
-245 RDFSTDILHYKLKD
+245 RDFPTEMLHYKLKD
-259 LFIALGTSN
+259 LFIALGSSN
-268 RDGLFIDPKAKM
+268 REGLFIDPKAKK
-280 FKYVNGGLFND
+280 FKYVNGGLFSD
-291 TSLNVPPIT
+291 TTLNVPPIT
-300 PKVKELLVGEA
+300 PEVKDLLIGEA

-324 FGSMFES
+324 FGALFES

-344 YTSVENIHK
+344 YTSIENIHK

-359 LDELK
+359 LDDLK
-364 EELED
+364 DELED
-369 ILCTGTSKQR
+369 ILCTGTAKQR

-388 KLANVTC
+388 KLAKVNC

-442 GQFYGIEINDFA
+442 RQFYGIEINDFA

-466 YQMREETSEIVKLED
+466 YQMREETGEIVKLED

-500 DWSHIVNP
+500 DWQQIVKP
-508 EKLSYII
+508 EDLAYII
-515 GNPPFLGYSNQNASQ
+515 GNPPFLGYSNQNSAQ
-530 KEDLLSVFT
+530 KEDLLSVFV
-539 DEKGKPYKNTGKID
+539 DEKGKAYKNTGKID
-553 YVAGWYMKSVWMMQA
+553 YVAGWYMKSALMMQA
-568 NPKIRAALVST
+568 NPKVQTALVST

-608 TFRWDSESNGKAHV
+608 TFRWDSESSGKAHV

-630 IGERKRKPVIFDGE
+630 IGERKRKPIIFDGE
-644 SWIEAKHINGYLI
+644 SQIEAKHINGYLI
-657 DMEDVWIESNKRQIS
+657 DMENVWVESNKKQIS
-672 DAPKMCKGSQPTGN
+672 GAQKMCKGSQPTGN
-686 FDVTEEE
+686 LFVTLEERSNLIASYPDV
-693 YNTLSVNYPEVMP
+693 LP
-706 YVKRFLGATE
+706 YVRNFLGAME
-716 FINGKE
+716 FINGQE
-722 RFCYWL
+722 RYCLWL
-728 KDANPKIIRSCPLLL
+728 KEANPSVIRKCPIILE
-743 KRIEEIRASR
+743 RIEEVRNERLKST
-753 EASSKADTRKWAERP
+753 KAATRKWAESP

-791 RVYIPIGFISKDVI
+791 RVYIPMGFISKNVI
-805 CGDANLLIPNATI
+805 CGDANLLIPNATT
-818 YDFGILTSI
+818 YDFGILTSV
-827 LHMAWMRVVCGRLEM
+827 LHMAWMRVICGRIKSD
-842 RYRYSADIVYNNFPW
+842 YRYSADIVYNNFPW
-857 PKATEEQEKKI
+857 PEATEEQKQRI
-868 SALAQQ
+868 SNLAQR

-912 KLYGLKPDTDE
+912 KLYGLKSDIDE
-923 MDIVRHLLGLYKR
+923 MDIVRHLLELYKR
-936 YLKDV
+936 YLF

>member
-1 MYLRI
+1 
-6 VENLESTMNHTE
+6 MNHTE

-26 VSFWQKYKEGQNE
+26 AIFWQKYKEGQNE

-64 NFEAKVRVDGKSK
+64 DFEAKVRVDGKSK
-77 RIDGLIPSTKILIEQ
+77 RIDGLIPSTKVLIEQ
-92 KKRGVDLDQKIN
+92 KKRGIALDHKIN

-116 AKRYADHMPT
+116 AKRYADHLPN

-149 FPERYEVVHL
+149 SPERYEMVRL

-200 LESQYGGKMD
+200 LEKQYGGHMD

-233 GIFGKNQFGDYL
+233 GIFDKNQFGDYL
-245 RDFSTDILHYKLKD
+245 RDFPTEMLHYKLKD
-259 LFIALGTSN
+259 LFIALGSSN
-268 RDGLFIDPKAKM
+268 REGLFIDPKAKK
-280 FKYVNGGLFND
+280 FKYVNGGLFSD
-291 TSLNVPPIT
+291 TTLNVPPIT
-300 PKVKELLVGEA
+300 PEVKDLLIGEA

-324 FGSMFES
+324 FGALFES

-344 YTSVENIHK
+344 YTSIENIHK

-359 LDELK
+359 LDDLK
-364 EELED
+364 DELED
-369 ILCTGTSKQR
+369 ILCTGTAKQR

-388 KLANVTC
+388 KLAKVNC

-427 GPLMGGLVNPIRVSI
+427 GPLMGGLVNPIRVKIS
-442 GQFYGIEINDFA
+442 QFYGIEINDFA

-466 YQMREETSEIVKLED
+466 YQMREETGEIVKLED

-500 DWSHIVNP
+500 DWQQIVKP
-508 EKLSYII
+508 EDLAYII
-515 GNPPFLGYSNQNASQ
+515 GNPPFLGYSNQNSAQ
-530 KEDLLSVFT
+530 KEDLLSVFV
-539 DEKGKPYKNTGKID
+539 DEKGKAYKNTGKID
-553 YVAGWYMKSVWMMQA
+553 YVAGWYMKSALMMQA
-568 NPKIRAALVST
+568 NPKVQTALVST

-608 TFRWDSESNGKAHV
+608 TFRWDSESSGKAHV

-630 IGERKRKPVIFDGE
+630 IGERKRKPIIFDGE
-644 SWIEAKHINGYLI
+644 SQIEAKHINGYLI
-657 DMEDVWIESNKRQIS
+657 DMENVWVESNKKQIS
-672 DAPKMCKGSQPTGN
+672 GAQKMCKGSQPTGN
-686 FDVTEEE
+686 LFVTLEERSNLIASYPDV
-693 YNTLSVNYPEVMP
+693 LP
-706 YVKRFLGATE
+706 YVRKFLGAME
-716 FINGKE
+716 FINGQE
-722 RFCYWL
+722 RYCLWL
-728 KDANPKIIRSCPLLL
+728 KEANPSVIRKCPIILE
-743 KRIEEIRASR
+743 RIEEVRNERLKST
-753 EASSKADTRKWAERP
+753 KAATRKWAESP

-791 RVYIPIGFISKDVI
+791 RVYIPMGFISKNVI
-805 CGDANLLIPNATI
+805 CGDANLLIPNATT
-818 YDFGILTSI
+818 YDFGILTSV
-827 LHMAWMRVVCGRLEM
+827 LHMAWMRVICGRIKSD
-842 RYRYSADIVYNNFPW
+842 YRYSADIVYNNFPW
-857 PKATEEQEKKI
+857 PEATEEQKQKI
-868 SALAQQ
+868 SDFAQR

-912 KLYGLKPDTDE
+912 KLYGLKSDIDE

-936 YLKDV
+936 YLKEL

>member
-1 MYLRI
+1 MNANRKSI
-6 VENLESTMNHTE
+6 TMNHIE
-18 QKQAAKKF
+18 QKQAAEKF
-26 VSFWQKYKEGQNE
+26 VTFWQKYKEGQNE

-64 NFEAKVRVDGKSK
+64 DFEAKVRVDGKFK
-77 RIDGLIPSTKILIEQ
+77 RIDGLIPSTKVLIEQ
-92 KKRGVDLDQKIN
+92 KKRSLSLDQKIG
-104 QSDKLELTPYEQ
+104 QSDNLELTPYEQ
-116 AKRYADHMPT
+116 AKRYADNLPNHR
-126 KSRPNWIV
+126 RPNWIV

-149 FPERYEVVHL
+149 HPEHYESVCL
-159 EDLPNEYHRMKFLQ
+159 KDLPKEYHRMKFLQ

-192 LIGDIYTE
+192 LIGEIYTE
-200 LESQYGGKMD
+200 LEKQYEGCMD

-233 GIFGKNQFGDYL
+233 EIFNKNQFGDYL
-245 RDFSTDILHYKLKD
+245 RDFPAEVLHYKLKD
-259 LFIALGTSN
+259 LFVALGTNN
-268 RDGLFIDPKAKM
+268 RNGLFVDPKAKE

-291 TSLNVPPIT
+291 TTINVPPIT
-300 PKVKELLVGEA
+300 PKVKDLLVGEA

-317 GGISPTI
+317 KEISPTI

-344 YTSVENIHK
+344 YTSVDNIHK
-353 VIDPLF
+353 VIGPLF
-359 LDELK
+359 LDDLK
-364 EELED
+364 DELED
-369 ILCTGTSKQR
+369 ILRIGTTKQR

-388 KLANVTC
+388 KLAGITC

-442 GQFYGIEINDFA
+442 SQFYGIEINDFA

-466 YQMREETSEIVKLED
+466 YQMREETSAIVKLED

-488 YANIHQGNALRT
+488 YANIHHGNALRIE
-500 DWSHIVNP
+500 WSEVVNP
-508 EKLSYII
+508 EGLSYII
-515 GNPPFLGYSNQNASQ
+515 GNPPFLGYSNQTTDQ
-530 KEDLLSVFT
+530 KNDLLSVFT

-553 YVAGWYMKSVWMMQA
+553 YVAGWYMKSALLMQA
-568 NPKIRAALVST
+568 NPKVRAALVST

-608 TFRWDSESNGKAHV
+608 TFRWDSESTGKAHV
-622 HCVIIGFS
+622 HCVIIGFC
-630 IGERKRKPVIFDGE
+630 IGERKRKSIIFDGE
-644 SWIEAKHINGYLI
+644 SQIEAKHVNGYLI
-657 DMEDVWIESNKRQIS
+657 DMEDVWVMNNKKPIC
-672 DAPKMCKGSQPTGN
+672 DVPKMVYGSKPTGN
-686 FDVTEEE
+686 LFVTLEERNELIAKYPDV
-693 YNTLSVNYPEVMP
+693 LPFVR
-706 YVKRFLGATE
+706 KFLGATE
-716 FINGKE
+716 FINSQE
-722 RFCYWL
+722 RYCLWL
-728 KDANPKIIRSCPLLL
+728 KGVNPSVIRKCSIILD
-743 KRIEEIRASR
+743 RIEEVRNERLKST
-753 EASSKADTRKWAERP
+753 KAATRKLAETP
-768 TLFTEDRQPN
+768 MLFDEDRQPES
-778 ADYILVPRHSSEK
+778 DYILVPRHSSE
-791 RVYIPIGFISKDVI
+791 RRIYIPMGFVKKDVI
-805 CGDANLLIPNATI
+805 CGDANQLIPNATT
-818 YDFGILTSI
+818 YDFGILTSN
-827 LHMAWMRVVCGRLEM
+827 LHMAWMRVICGRIKSD
-842 RYRYSADIVYNNFPW
+842 YRYSADIVYNNFPW
-857 PKATEEQEKKI
+857 PKSTEDQKQKI
-868 SALAQQ
+868 SVLAQK

-879 ASHPDWSL
+879 TSHPEWSL

-912 KLYGLKPDTDE
+912 RLYGLKPELDE
-923 MDIVRHLLGLYKR
+923 ADIVRHLLGLYKQ

>member
-1 MYLRI
+1 
-6 VENLESTMNHTE
+6 MNHTE

-26 VSFWQKYKEGQNE
+26 ATFWQKYKEGQNE

-64 NFEAKVRVDGKSK
+64 DFEAKVRVDGKSK
-77 RIDGLIPSTKILIEQ
+77 RIDGLIPSTKVLIEQ
-92 KKRGVDLDQKIN
+92 KKRGIALDHKIN
-104 QSDKLELTPYEQ
+104 QSDNLELTPYEQ
-116 AKRYADHMPT
+116 AKRYADHLPN

-149 FPERYEVVHL
+149 SPERYETVRL

-200 LESQYGGKMD
+200 LEKQYGGHMD

-233 GIFGKNQFGDYL
+233 GIFDKNQFGDYL
-245 RDFSTDILHYKLKD
+245 RDFPTEMLHYKLKD
-259 LFIALGTSN
+259 LFIALGSSN
-268 RDGLFIDPKAKM
+268 REGLFIDPKAKK
-280 FKYVNGGLFND
+280 FKYVNGGLFSD
-291 TSLNVPPIT
+291 TTLNVPPIT
-300 PKVKELLVGEA
+300 PEVKDLLIGEA

-324 FGSMFES
+324 FGALFES

-344 YTSVENIHK
+344 YTSIENIHK

-359 LDELK
+359 LDDLK
-364 EELED
+364 DELED
-369 ILCTGTSKQR
+369 ILCTGTAKQR

-388 KLANVTC
+388 KLAKVNC

-427 GPLMGGLVNPIRVSI
+427 GPLMGGLVNPIRVKIS
-442 GQFYGIEINDFA
+442 QFYGIEINDFA

-466 YQMREETSEIVKLED
+466 YQMREETGEIVKLED

-500 DWSHIVNP
+500 DWQQIVKP
-508 EKLSYII
+508 EDLAYII
-515 GNPPFLGYSNQNASQ
+515 GNPPFLGYSNQNSAQ
-530 KEDLLSVFT
+530 KEDLLSVFV
-539 DEKGKPYKNTGKID
+539 DEKGKAYKNTGKID
-553 YVAGWYMKSVWMMQA
+553 YVAGWYMKSALMMQA
-568 NPKIRAALVST
+568 NPKVRAALVST

-608 TFRWDSESNGKAHV
+608 TFRWDSESTGKAHV

-630 IGERKRKPVIFDGE
+630 IGERKRKPIIFDGE
-644 SWIEAKHINGYLI
+644 SLIEAKHINGYLI
-657 DMEDVWIESNKRQIS
+657 DMENIWIESNKKQIS
-672 DAPKMCKGSQPTGN
+672 GAQKMCKGSQPTGN
-686 FDVTEEE
+686 LFVTPEERNE
-693 YNTLSVNYPEVMP
+693 LIANYPDVLP
-706 YVKRFLGATE
+706 FVRNFLGATE
-716 FINGKE
+716 FINGQE
-722 RFCYWL
+722 RYCLWL
-728 KDANPKIIRSCPLLL
+728 KEANPSVVRKCPIIQ
-743 KRIEEIRASR
+743 KRIEEVRNERLKSAKAS
-753 EASSKADTRKWAERP
+753 TRKWAESP
-768 TLFTEDRQPN
+768 TLFTEDRQPD

-791 RVYIPIGFISKDVI
+791 RIYLPMGFISKDVI
-805 CGDANLLIPNATI
+805 CGDANLLIPNATT

-857 PKATEEQEKKI
+857 PETTEEQKQKI
-868 SALAQQ
+868 SDFAQR

-912 KLYGLKPDTDE
+912 KLYGLKSDIDE

-936 YLKDV
+936 YLMSV

>member
-1 MYLRI
+1 
-6 VENLESTMNHTE
+6 MNHTE

-26 VSFWQKYKEGQNE
+26 AIFWQKYKEGQNE

-64 NFEAKVRVDGKSK
+64 DFEAKVRVDGKSK
-77 RIDGLIPSTKILIEQ
+77 RIDGLIPSTKVLIEQ
-92 KKRGVDLDQKIN
+92 KKRGIALDHKIN
-104 QSDKLELTPYEQ
+104 QSDNLELTPYEQ
-116 AKRYADHMPT
+116 AKRYADHLPN

-149 FPERYEVVHL
+149 SPERYETVRL

-200 LESQYGGKMD
+200 LEKQYGGHMD

-233 GIFGKNQFGDYL
+233 GIFEKNQFGDYL
-245 RDFSTDILHYKLKD
+245 RDFPTEMLHYKLKD
-259 LFIALGTSN
+259 LFIALGSSN
-268 RDGLFIDPKAKM
+268 RDGLFIDLKAKK
-280 FKYVNGGLFND
+280 FKYVNGGLFSD
-291 TSLNVPPIT
+291 TTLNVPPIT
-300 PKVKELLVGEA
+300 PEVKDLLIGEA

-324 FGSMFES
+324 FGALFES

-344 YTSVENIHK
+344 YTSIENIHK

-359 LDELK
+359 LDDLK
-364 EELED
+364 DELED
-369 ILCTGTSKQR
+369 ILCTGTAKQR

-388 KLANVTC
+388 KLAKVNC

-500 DWSHIVNP
+500 DWQQIVNP
-508 EKLSYII
+508 ENLAYII
-515 GNPPFLGYSNQNASQ
+515 GNPPFLGYSNQNSAQ
-530 KEDLLSVFT
+530 KEDLLSVFV
-539 DEKGKPYKNTGKID
+539 DEKGKAYKNTGKID
-553 YVAGWYMKSVWMMQA
+553 YVAGWYMKSALMMQA
-568 NPKIRAALVST
+568 NPKVRAALVST

-608 TFRWDSESNGKAHV
+608 TFRWDSESSGKAQV

-644 SWIEAKHINGYLI
+644 SQIEAKHINGYLI
-657 DMEDVWIESNKRQIS
+657 DMEDVWIESNKKQIS
-672 DAPKMCKGSQPTGN
+672 GAQKMCKGSQPTGN
-686 FDVTEEE
+686 LFVTLEERSE
-693 YNTLSVNYPEVMP
+693 LIASYPNILP
-706 YVKRFLGATE
+706 YVRNFLGATE
-716 FINGKE
+716 FINGQE
-722 RFCYWL
+722 RYCLWL
-728 KDANPKIIRSCPLLL
+728 KEANPSVVRKCPIIQ
-743 KRIEEIRASR
+743 KRIEEVRNERLKSAKAS
-753 EASSKADTRKWAERP
+753 TRKWAESP
-768 TLFTEDRQPN
+768 TLFTEDRQPD

-791 RVYIPIGFISKDVI
+791 RVYLPMGFISKDVI
-805 CGDANLLIPNATI
+805 CGDANLLIPNATT

-827 LHMAWMRVVCGRLEM
+827 LHMAWMRVVCGRIKSD
-842 RYRYSADIVYNNFPW
+842 YRYSADIVYNNFPW
-857 PKATEEQEKKI
+857 PEATEEQKQKI
-868 SALAQQ
+868 SDFAQR

-912 KLYGLKPDTDE
+912 KLYGLKSDIDE

-936 YLKDV
+936 YLKEL

>member
-1 MYLRI
+1 
-6 VENLESTMNHTE
+6 MNHTE

-26 VSFWQKYKEGQNE
+26 ATFWQKYKEGQNE

-64 NFEAKVRVDGKSK
+64 DFEAKVRVDGKSK
-77 RIDGLIPSTKILIEQ
+77 RIDGLIPSTKVLIEQ
-92 KKRGVDLDQKIN
+92 KKRGIALDHKIN
-104 QSDKLELTPYEQ
+104 QSDNLELTPYEQ
-116 AKRYADHMPT
+116 AKRYADHLPN

-149 FPERYEVVHL
+149 SPERYETVRL

-200 LESQYGGKMD
+200 LEKQYGGNMND
-210 DRQKHEL
+210 QQKHEL

-233 GIFGKNQFGDYL
+233 GIFDKNQFGDYL
-245 RDFSTDILHYKLKD
+245 RDFPTEMLHYKLKD

-268 RDGLFIDPKAKM
+268 RDGLFIDPKAKK

-291 TSLNVPPIT
+291 TTLNVPPIT
-300 PKVKELLVGEA
+300 SEVKELLIGEA

-324 FGSMFES
+324 FGALFES

-344 YTSVENIHK
+344 YTSIENIHK

-359 LDELK
+359 LDDLK
-364 EELED
+364 DELED
-369 ILCTGTSKQR
+369 ILCTGTAKQR

-388 KLANVTC
+388 KLAKVNC

-427 GPLMGGLVNPIRVSI
+427 GPLMGGLLNPIRVNIS
-442 GQFYGIEINDFA
+442 QFYGIEINDFA

-466 YQMREETSEIVKLED
+466 YQMREETGEIVKLED

-500 DWSHIVNP
+500 DWQQIVKP
-508 EKLSYII
+508 EDLAYII
-515 GNPPFLGYSNQNASQ
+515 GNPPFLGYSNQNSEQ
-530 KEDLLSVFT
+530 KEDLLSVFV
-539 DEKGKPYKNTGKID
+539 DEKGKSYKNTGKID
-553 YVAGWYMKSVWMMQA
+553 YVAGWYMKSALMMQA

-630 IGERKRKPVIFDGE
+630 IGERKRKPIIFDGE
-644 SWIEAKHINGYLI
+644 SQIEAKHVNGYLI
-657 DMEDVWIESNKRQIS
+657 DMEDVWVMNNKKPIC
-672 DAPKMCKGSQPTGN
+672 DVPKMVYGSKPTGN
-686 FDVTEEE
+686 LFVTLEERNELIAKYPDV
-693 YNTLSVNYPEVMP
+693 LPFVR
-706 YVKRFLGATE
+706 KFLGATE
-716 FINGKE
+716 FINSQE
-722 RFCYWL
+722 RYCLWL
-728 KDANPKIIRSCPLLL
+728 KEANPSVVRKCPIVLE
-743 KRIEEIRASR
+743 RIEEVRNERLKST
-753 EASSKADTRKWAERP
+753 KAATRKLAEAP
-768 TLFTEDRQPN
+768 MLFDEDRQPES
-778 ADYILVPRHSSEK
+778 DYILVPRHSSE
-791 RVYIPIGFISKDVI
+791 RRIYIPMGFVNKDVI
-805 CGDANLLIPNATI
+805 CGDANQLIPNATT

-857 PKATEEQEKKI
+857 PEATEEQKQKI
-868 SALAQQ
+868 SDLAQR

-912 KLYGLKPDTDE
+912 KLYGLKPDIDE

-936 YLKDV
+936 YLKEL

>member
-1 MYLRI
+1 
-6 VENLESTMNHTE
+6 MNHTE

-26 VSFWQKYKEGQNE
+26 ATLWQNYKEGQNE

-64 NFEAKVRVDGKSK
+64 EFEAKVRVGGKSK
-77 RIDGLIPSTKILIEQ
+77 RIDGLIPSTKVLIEQ
-92 KKRGVDLDQKIN
+92 KKRGIALDHKIN
-104 QSDKLELTPYEQ
+104 QSDNLELTPYEQ
-116 AKRYADHMPT
+116 AKRYADHLPN

-149 FPERYEVVHL
+149 SPERYETVRL

-200 LESQYGGKMD
+200 LEKQYGGHMD

-233 GIFGKNQFGDYL
+233 GIFEKNQFGDYL
-245 RDFSTDILHYKLKD
+245 RDFPTEMLHYKLKD
-259 LFIALGTSN
+259 LFIALGASN
-268 RDGLFIDPKAKM
+268 RDGMFIDPKAKK

-291 TSLNVPPIT
+291 TTLNVPPIT
-300 PKVKELLVGEA
+300 PEVKEFLIGEA

-324 FGSMFES
+324 FGALFES

-344 YTSVENIHK
+344 YTSIENIHK

-359 LDELK
+359 LDDLK
-364 EELED
+364 DELED

-388 KLANVTC
+388 KLAKVTC

-466 YQMREETSEIVKLED
+466 YQMREETGEIVKLED
-481 DFLPLKS
+481 DFLPLRS

-500 DWSHIVNP
+500 DWSQIVSP

-515 GNPPFLGYSNQNASQ
+515 GNPPFLGYSNQNSAQ
-530 KEDLLSVFT
+530 KEDLLSVFV
-539 DEKGKPYKNTGKID
+539 DEKGKAYKNTGKID
-553 YVAGWYMKSVWMMQA
+553 YVAGWYMKSVRMMQV

-608 TFRWDSESNGKAHV
+608 TFRWDSESTGKAHV

-630 IGERKRKPVIFDGE
+630 IGERKRKPIIFDGE
-644 SWIEAKHINGYLI
+644 SQIEAKHVNGYLI
-657 DMEDVWIESNKRQIS
+657 DMEDVWIESNKKQIS
-672 DAPKMCKGSQPTGN
+672 GAQKMCKGSQPTGN
-686 FDVTEEE
+686 LFVTLEERSE
-693 YNTLSVNYPEVMP
+693 LIASYPNILP
-706 YVKRFLGATE
+706 YVRNFLGATE
-716 FINGKE
+716 FINGQE
-722 RFCYWL
+722 RYCLWL
-728 KDANPKIIRSCPLLL
+728 KEANPSVVRKCPIIQ
-743 KRIEEIRASR
+743 KRIEEVRNERLKSAKAS
-753 EASSKADTRKWAERP
+753 TRKWAESP
-768 TLFTEDRQPN
+768 TLFTEDRQPD

-791 RVYIPIGFISKDVI
+791 RVYLPMGFISKDVI
-805 CGDANLLIPNATI
+805 CGDANLLIPNATT

-827 LHMAWMRVVCGRLEM
+827 LHMAWMRVVCGRIKSD
-842 RYRYSADIVYNNFPW
+842 YRYSADIVYNNFPW
-857 PKATEEQEKKI
+857 PEATEEQKQKI
-868 SALAQQ
+868 SDFAQR

-879 ASHPDWSL
+879 ALHPDWSL

-912 KLYGLKPDTDE
+912 KLYGLKPDIDE

-936 YLKDV
+936 YLKEL

>member
-1 MYLRI
+1 
-6 VENLESTMNHTE
+6 MNHTE

-26 VSFWQKYKEGQNE
+26 AIFWQKYKEGQNE

-64 NFEAKVRVDGKSK
+64 DFEAKVRVDGKSK
-77 RIDGLIPSTKILIEQ
+77 RIDGLIPSTKVLIEQ
-92 KKRGVDLDQKIN
+92 KKRGIALDHKIN

-116 AKRYADHMPT
+116 AKRYADHLPN

-149 FPERYEVVHL
+149 SPERYETVRL

-200 LESQYGGKMD
+200 LEKQYGGHMD

-233 GIFGKNQFGDYL
+233 GIFDKNQFGDYL
-245 RDFSTDILHYKLKD
+245 RDFPTEMLHYKLKD
-259 LFIALGTSN
+259 LFIALGSSN
-268 RDGLFIDPKAKM
+268 REGLFIDPKAKK
-280 FKYVNGGLFND
+280 FKYVNGGLFSD
-291 TSLNVPPIT
+291 TTLNVPPIT
-300 PKVKELLVGEA
+300 PEVKDLLIGEA

-324 FGSMFES
+324 FGALFES

-344 YTSVENIHK
+344 YTSIENIHK

-359 LDELK
+359 LDDLK
-364 EELED
+364 DELED
-369 ILCTGTSKQR
+369 ILCTGTAKQR

-388 KLANVTC
+388 KLAKVNC

-427 GPLMGGLVNPIRVSI
+427 GPLMGGLVNPIRVKIS
-442 GQFYGIEINDFA
+442 QFYGIEINDFA

-466 YQMREETSEIVKLED
+466 YQMREETGEIVKLED

-500 DWSHIVNP
+500 DWQQIVKP
-508 EKLSYII
+508 EDLAYII
-515 GNPPFLGYSNQNASQ
+515 GNPPFLGYSNQNSAQ
-530 KEDLLSVFT
+530 KEDLLSVFV
-539 DEKGKPYKNTGKID
+539 DEKGKAYKNTGKID
-553 YVAGWYMKSVWMMQA
+553 YVAGWYMKSALMMQA
-568 NPKIRAALVST
+568 NPKVRASLVST

-608 TFRWDSESNGKAHV
+608 TFRWDSESTGKAHV

-630 IGERKRKPVIFDGE
+630 IGERKRKPIIFDGE
-644 SWIEAKHINGYLI
+644 SQIEAKHVNGYLI
-657 DMEDVWIESNKRQIS
+657 DMEDVWVMNNKKPIC
-672 DAPKMCKGSQPTGN
+672 DVPKMVYGSKPTGN
-686 FDVTEEE
+686 LFVTLEERNELIAKYPDV
-693 YNTLSVNYPEVMP
+693 LPFVR
-706 YVKRFLGATE
+706 KFLGATE
-716 FINGKE
+716 FINSQE
-722 RFCYWL
+722 RYCLWL
-728 KDANPKIIRSCPLLL
+728 KEANPSVVRKCPIVLE
-743 KRIEEIRASR
+743 RIEEVRNERLKST
-753 EASSKADTRKWAERP
+753 KAATRKLAETP
-768 TLFTEDRQPN
+768 MLFDEDRQPES
-778 ADYILVPRHSSEK
+778 DYILVPRHSSE
-791 RVYIPIGFISKDVI
+791 RRIYIPMGFVNKDVI
-805 CGDANLLIPNATI
+805 CGDANQLIPNATT

-857 PKATEEQEKKI
+857 PEATEEQKQKI
-868 SALAQQ
+868 SDFAQR

-912 KLYGLKPDTDE
+912 KLYGLKSDIDE

-936 YLKDV
+936 YLKEL

>member
-1 MYLRI
+1 MKK
-6 VENLESTMNHTE
+6 ESIMNHTE

-26 VSFWQKYKEGQNE
+26 AIFWQKYKEGQNE

-64 NFEAKVRVDGKSK
+64 DFEAKVRVDGKSK
-77 RIDGLIPSTKILIEQ
+77 RIDGLIPSTKVLIEQ
-92 KKRGVDLDQKIN
+92 KKRGITLDHKIN

-116 AKRYADHMPT
+116 AKRYADHLPN

-149 FPERYEVVHL
+149 SPERYETVRL

-200 LESQYGGKMD
+200 LEKQYGGHMD

-233 GIFGKNQFGDYL
+233 GIFDKNQFGDYL
-245 RDFSTDILHYKLKD
+245 RDFPTEMLHYKLKD
-259 LFIALGTSN
+259 LFIALGSSN
-268 RDGLFIDPKAKM
+268 REGLFIDPKAKK
-280 FKYVNGGLFND
+280 FKYVNGGLFSD
-291 TSLNVPPIT
+291 TTLNVPPIT
-300 PKVKELLVGEA
+300 PEVKDLLIGEA

-324 FGSMFES
+324 FGALFES

-344 YTSVENIHK
+344 YTSIENIHK

-359 LDELK
+359 LDDLK
-364 EELED
+364 DELED
-369 ILCTGTSKQR
+369 ILCTGTAKQR

-388 KLANVTC
+388 KLAKVNC

-500 DWSHIVNP
+500 DWQKIVNP
-508 EKLSYII
+508 EDLAYII
-515 GNPPFLGYSNQNASQ
+515 GNPPFLGYSNQNSAQ
-530 KEDLLSVFT
+530 KEDLLSVFV
-539 DEKGKPYKNTGKID
+539 DEKGKSYKNTGKID
-553 YVAGWYMKSVWMMQA
+553 YVAGWYMKSALMMQA
-568 NPKIRAALVST
+568 NPKV
-579 NSITQGEQVAN
+579 
-590 IWKPLVER
+590 
-598 FGLHIDFAWR
+598 GLHWFLPTVLR
-608 TFRWDSESNGKAHV
+608 KA
-622 HCVIIGFS
+622 
-630 IGERKRKPVIFDGE
+630 
-644 SWIEAKHINGYLI
+644 
-657 DMEDVWIESNKRQIS
+657 NK
-672 DAPKMCKGSQPTGN
+672 
-686 FDVTEEE
+686 
-693 YNTLSVNYPEVMP
+693 
-706 YVKRFLGATE
+706 
-716 FINGKE
+716 
-722 RFCYWL
+722 
-728 KDANPKIIRSCPLLL
+728 
-743 KRIEEIRASR
+743 
-753 EASSKADTRKWAERP
+753 
-768 TLFTEDRQPN
+768 
-778 ADYILVPRHSSEK
+778 
-791 RVYIPIGFISKDVI
+791 
-805 CGDANLLIPNATI
+805 
-818 YDFGILTSI
+818 
-827 LHMAWMRVVCGRLEM
+827 
-842 RYRYSADIVYNNFPW
+842 
-857 PKATEEQEKKI
+857 
-868 SALAQQ
+868 
-874 VLDAR
+874 
-879 ASHPDWSL
+879 
-887 ADLYHPDFMP
+887 
-897 QDLRRAH
+897 
-904 KELDKAVL
+904 
-912 KLYGLKPDTDE
+912 
-923 MDIVRHLLGLYKR
+923 
-936 YLKDV
+936 

>member
-1 MYLRI
+1 
-6 VENLESTMNHTE
+6 MNHTE

-26 VSFWQKYKEGQNE
+26 VTFWQKYKEGQNE

-64 NFEAKVRVDGKSK
+64 DFEAKVRVDGKSK
-77 RIDGLIPSTKILIEQ
+77 RIDGLIPSTKVLIEQ
-92 KKRGVDLDQKIN
+92 KKRGIALDQKIG
-104 QSDKLELTPYEQ
+104 QSDNLELTPYEQ
-116 AKRYADHMPT
+116 AKRYADNLPNQR
-126 KSRPNWIV
+126 RPNWIV

-149 FPERYEVVHL
+149 QPEKYETVRL

-200 LESQYGGKMD
+200 LEKQYGGHMND
-210 DRQKHEL
+210 QQKHEL

-233 GIFGKNQFGDYL
+233 GIFEKNQFGDYL
-245 RDFSTDILHYKLKD
+245 RDFPTEMLHYKLKD
-259 LFIALGTSN
+259 LFIALGASN
-268 RDGLFIDPKAKM
+268 RDGLFIDQKAKK

-291 TSLNVPPIT
+291 TTLNVPPIT
-300 PKVKELLVGEA
+300 PEVKELLIGEA

-324 FGSMFES
+324 FGALFES

-344 YTSVENIHK
+344 YTSIENIHK

-359 LDELK
+359 LDDLK
-364 EELED
+364 DELED

-388 KLANVTC
+388 KLAKVTC

-500 DWSHIVNP
+500 DWQQIVNP
-508 EKLSYII
+508 EDLAYII
-515 GNPPFLGYSNQNASQ
+515 GNPPFLGYSNQNSAQ
-530 KEDLLSVFT
+530 KEDLLSVFV
-539 DEKGKPYKNTGKID
+539 DEKGKAYKNTGKID
-553 YVAGWYMKSVWMMQA
+553 YVAGWYMKSALMMQA
-568 NPKIRAALVST
+568 NPKVQAALVST

-608 TFRWDSESNGKAHV
+608 TFRWDSESSGKAHV

-630 IGERKRKPVIFDGE
+630 IGKRKRKPVIFEGE
-644 SWIEAKHINGYLI
+644 SLIEAKHINGYLI
-657 DMEDVWIESNKRQIS
+657 DMEDVWVMNNKKPIC
-672 DAPKMCKGSQPTGN
+672 DVPKMVYGSKPTGN
-686 FDVTEEE
+686 LFVTLEERNE
-693 YNTLSVNYPEVMP
+693 LIAKYPDILPFVR
-706 YVKRFLGATE
+706 KFLGATE
-716 FINGKE
+716 FINSQE
-722 RFCYWL
+722 RYCLWL
-728 KDANPKIIRSCPLLL
+728 TGANPSVIRKCPIVLERIDEVRNERL
-743 KRIEEIRASR
+743 KST
-753 EASSKADTRKWAERP
+753 KAATRKLAESP
-768 TLFTEDRQPN
+768 MLFDEDRQPES
-778 ADYILVPRHSSEK
+778 DYILVPRHSSE
-791 RVYIPIGFISKDVI
+791 RRIYIPMGFVNKDVI
-805 CGDANLLIPNATI
+805 CGDANQLIPNATT

-827 LHMAWMRVVCGRLEM
+827 LHMAWMRVVCGRIKSD
-842 RYRYSADIVYNNFPW
+842 YRYSADIVYNNFPW
-857 PKATEEQEKKI
+857 PEATEEQKQKI
-868 SALAQQ
+868 SDLAQRL
-874 VLDAR
+874 LDAR
-879 ASHPDWSL
+879 ASYPDWSL

-912 KLYGLKPDTDE
+912 KLYGLKPDIDE

-936 YLKDV
+936 CLKEVK

>member
-1 MYLRI
+1 
-6 VENLESTMNHTE
+6 MNHTE

-26 VSFWQKYKEGQNE
+26 ATFWQKYKEGQNE

-64 NFEAKVRVDGKSK
+64 DFEAKVRVDGKSK
-77 RIDGLIPSTKILIEQ
+77 RIDGLIPSTKVLIEQ
-92 KKRGVDLDQKIN
+92 KKRGIALDHKIN
-104 QSDKLELTPYEQ
+104 QSDNLELTPYEQ
-116 AKRYADHMPT
+116 AKRYADNLPNQR
-126 KSRPNWIV
+126 RPNWIV

-149 FPERYEVVHL
+149 QPEKYETVRL

-200 LESQYGGKMD
+200 LEKQYGGHMD

-233 GIFGKNQFGDYL
+233 GIFDKNQFGDYL
-245 RDFSTDILHYKLKD
+245 RDFPTEMLHYKLKD
-259 LFIALGTSN
+259 LFIALGSSN
-268 RDGLFIDPKAKM
+268 REGLFIDPKAKK
-280 FKYVNGGLFND
+280 FKYVNGGLFSD
-291 TSLNVPPIT
+291 TTLNVPPIT
-300 PKVKELLVGEA
+300 PEVKDLLIGEA

-324 FGSMFES
+324 FGALFES

-344 YTSVENIHK
+344 YTSIENIHK

-359 LDELK
+359 LDDLK
-364 EELED
+364 DELED
-369 ILCTGTSKQR
+369 ILCTGTAKQR

-388 KLANVTC
+388 KLAKVTC

-466 YQMREETSEIVKLED
+466 YQMREETGEIVKLED

-500 DWSHIVNP
+500 DWQQIV
-508 EKLSYII
+508 KLEDLAYII
-515 GNPPFLGYSNQNASQ
+515 GNPPFLGYSNQNSAQ
-530 KEDLLSVFT
+530 KEDLLSVFV
-539 DEKGKPYKNTGKID
+539 DEKGKAYKNTGKID
-553 YVAGWYMKSVWMMQA
+553 YVAGWYMKSAMMMQA
-568 NPKIRAALVST
+568 NPKVRAALVST

-608 TFRWDSESNGKAHV
+608 TFRWDSESSGKAHV

-630 IGERKRKPVIFDGE
+630 IGKRKRKPVIFEGE
-644 SWIEAKHINGYLI
+644 SLIEAKHINGYLI
-657 DMEDVWIESNKRQIS
+657 DMEDVWVMNNKKPIC
-672 DAPKMCKGSQPTGN
+672 DVPKMVYGSKPTGN
-686 FDVTEEE
+686 LFVTLEERNELIAKYPDV
-693 YNTLSVNYPEVMP
+693 LPFVR
-706 YVKRFLGATE
+706 KFLGATE
-716 FINGKE
+716 FINSQE
-722 RFCYWL
+722 RYCLWL
-728 KDANPKIIRSCPLLL
+728 KGVNPSVIRKCSIILD
-743 KRIEEIRASR
+743 RIEEVRNERLKST
-753 EASSKADTRKWAERP
+753 KAATRKLAETP
-768 TLFTEDRQPN
+768 MLFDEDRQPES
-778 ADYILVPRHSSEK
+778 DYILVPCHSSEK
-791 RVYIPIGFISKDVI
+791 RKYIPIGFVNKDII
-805 CGDANLLIPNATI
+805 CGNANQLIPNATT

-827 LHMAWMRVVCGRLEM
+827 LHMAWMRVVCGRIKSD
-842 RYRYSADIVYNNFPW
+842 YRYSADIVYNNFPW
-857 PKATEEQEKKI
+857 PETTEEQKQKI
-868 SALAQQ
+868 SDFAQR

-912 KLYGLKPDTDE
+912 KLYGLKPDIDE

-936 YLKDV
+936 YLKEL

>member
-1 MYLRI
+1 
-6 VENLESTMNHTE
+6 MNHTE

-26 VSFWQKYKEGQNE
+26 VTFWQKYKEGQNE

-64 NFEAKVRVDGKSK
+64 DFEAKVRVDGKSK
-77 RIDGLIPSTKILIEQ
+77 RIDGLIPSTKVLIEQ
-92 KKRGVDLDQKIN
+92 KKRGIALDHKIN

-116 AKRYADHMPT
+116 AKRYADHLPN
-126 KSRPNWIV
+126 KSRPNCIV

-149 FPERYEVVHL
+149 SPERYETVRL

-200 LESQYGGKMD
+200 LEKQYGGHMD

-233 GIFGKNQFGDYL
+233 GIFDKNQFGDYL
-245 RDFSTDILHYKLKD
+245 RDFPTEMLHYKLKD
-259 LFIALGTSN
+259 LFIALGSSN
-268 RDGLFIDPKAKM
+268 REGLFIDPKAKK

-291 TSLNVPPIT
+291 TTLNVPPIT
-300 PKVKELLVGEA
+300 PEVKELLIGEA
-311 SDKLDW
+311 SDRLDW

-324 FGSMFES
+324 FGALFES

-344 YTSVENIHK
+344 YTSIENIHK

-359 LDELK
+359 LDDLK
-364 EELED
+364 DELED
-369 ILCTGTSKQR
+369 ILCTGTAKQR

-388 KLANVTC
+388 KLAKVNC

-427 GPLMGGLVNPIRVSI
+427 GPLMGGLVNPIRVNIS
-442 GQFYGIEINDFA
+442 QFYGIEINDFA

-466 YQMREETSEIVKLED
+466 YQMREETGEIVKLED

-500 DWSHIVNP
+500 DWQQIVKP
-508 EKLSYII
+508 EDLAYII
-515 GNPPFLGYSNQNASQ
+515 GNPPFLGYSNQNSEQ
-530 KEDLLSVFT
+530 KEDLLSVFV
-539 DEKGKPYKNTGKID
+539 DEKGKAYKNTGKID
-553 YVAGWYMKSVWMMQA
+553 YVAGWYMKSALMMQA
-568 NPKIRAALVST
+568 NPKVQAALVST

-608 TFRWDSESNGKAHV
+608 TFRWESESTGKAHV

-630 IGERKRKPVIFDGE
+630 IGERKRKPIIFDGE
-644 SWIEAKHINGYLI
+644 SQIEAKHVNGYLI
-657 DMEDVWIESNKRQIS
+657 DMEDVWVMNNKKPIC
-672 DAPKMCKGSQPTGN
+672 DVPKMVYGSKPTGN
-686 FDVTEEE
+686 LFVTLEERNELIAKYPDV
-693 YNTLSVNYPEVMP
+693 LPFVR
-706 YVKRFLGATE
+706 KFLGATE
-716 FINGKE
+716 FINSQE
-722 RFCYWL
+722 RYCLWL
-728 KDANPKIIRSCPLLL
+728 KEANPSVVRKCPIVLE
-743 KRIEEIRASR
+743 RIEEVRNERLKST
-753 EASSKADTRKWAERP
+753 KAATRKLAETP
-768 TLFTEDRQPN
+768 MLFDEDRQPES
-778 ADYILVPRHSSEK
+778 DYILVPRHSSE
-791 RVYIPIGFISKDVI
+791 RRIYIPMGFVNKDVI
-805 CGDANLLIPNATI
+805 CGDANQLIPNATT

-857 PKATEEQEKKI
+857 PEATEEQKQKI
-868 SALAQQ
+868 SDFAQR

-912 KLYGLKPDTDE
+912 KLYGLKTDIDE

-936 YLKDV
+936 YLKEL

>member
-1 MYLRI
+1 
-6 VENLESTMNHTE
+6 MNHTE
-18 QKQAAKKF
+18 QKQAARKF
-26 VSFWQKYKEGQNE
+26 ASFWQKYKEGQNE

-77 RIDGLIPSTKILIEQ
+77 RIDGLIPSTKVLIEQ

-116 AKRYADHMPT
+116 AKRYADNMPT

-149 FPERYEVVHL
+149 FPERYEVVRL

-245 RDFSTDILHYKLKD
+245 RDFSTDLLHYKLRD
-259 LFIALGTSN
+259 LFFALGTSN

-291 TSLNVPPIT
+291 TSINVPPIT

-359 LDELK
+359 LDDLK

-379 RRKLVDYQE
+379 RRKLVDYQD

-466 YQMREETSEIVKLED
+466 YQMREETGEIVKLED

-500 DWSHIVNP
+500 DWSQMITP
-508 EKLSYII
+508 EKLSYIV

-553 YVAGWYMKSVWMMQA
+553 YVAGWYMKSVGMMQV

-608 TFRWDSESNGKAHV
+608 TFRWDSESTGKAHV

-630 IGERKRKPVIFDGE
+630 TGDRKRKTVIFDGE
-644 SWIEAKHINGYLI
+644 SHVEAEYINPYL
-657 DMEDVWIESNKRQIS
+657 MNYEDVWIEARTSPLCDIPQLANGGKPTDGGFLIMTEVEKNEFLNKEPLAVHLVLPFMLGKDFLERKARYCLWLYGV
-672 DAPKMCKGSQPTGN
+672 AP
-686 FDVTEEE
+686 
-693 YNTLSVNYPEVMP
+693 SVFTKFSF
-706 YVKRFLGATE
+706 VKDRIQTVREFRLKSTKAAT
-716 FINGKE
+716 
-722 RFCYWL
+722 RL
-728 KDANPKIIRSCPLLL
+728 
-743 KRIEEIRASR
+743 
-753 EASSKADTRKWAERP
+753 KADTPA
-768 TLFTEDRQPN
+768 LFDEIREPMS
-778 ADYILVPRHSSEK
+778 DYIAIPKVSSENRK
-791 RVYIPIGFISKDVI
+791 YVPIEYLSAEIIPGDKLFFIQGASIYHFGVMTS
-805 CGDANLLIPNATI
+805 LI
-818 YDFGILTSI
+818 
-827 LHMAWMRVVCGRLEM
+827 HMAWMRATCGRLEM
-842 RYRYSADIVYNNFPW
+842 RYSYSNTIVYNNFPW

-923 MDIVRHLLGLYKR
+923 TDIVRHLLGLYKL

>member
-1 MYLRI
+1 MKK
-6 VENLESTMNHTE
+6 ESIMNHTE

-26 VSFWQKYKEGQNE
+26 AIFWQKYKEGQNE

-64 NFEAKVRVDGKSK
+64 DFEAKVRVDGKSK
-77 RIDGLIPSTKILIEQ
+77 RIDGLIPSTKVLIEQ
-92 KKRGVDLDQKIN
+92 KKRGITLDHKIN

-116 AKRYADHMPT
+116 AKRYADHLPN

-149 FPERYEVVHL
+149 SPERYETVRL

-200 LESQYGGKMD
+200 LEKQYGGHMD

-233 GIFGKNQFGDYL
+233 GIFDKNQFGDYL
-245 RDFSTDILHYKLKD
+245 RDFPTEMLHYKLKD
-259 LFIALGTSN
+259 LFIALGSSN
-268 RDGLFIDPKAKM
+268 REGLFIDPKAKK
-280 FKYVNGGLFND
+280 FKYVNGGLFSD
-291 TSLNVPPIT
+291 TTLNVPPIT
-300 PKVKELLVGEA
+300 PEVKDLLIGEA

-324 FGSMFES
+324 FGALFES

-344 YTSVENIHK
+344 YTSIENIHK

-359 LDELK
+359 LDDLK
-364 EELED
+364 DELED
-369 ILCTGTSKQR
+369 ILCTGTAKQR

-388 KLANVTC
+388 KLAKVNC

-427 GPLMGGLVNPIRVSI
+427 GPLMGGLLNPIRVNIS
-442 GQFYGIEINDFA
+442 QFYGIEINDFA

-466 YQMREETSEIVKLED
+466 YQMREETGEIVKLED

-500 DWSHIVNP
+500 DWQQIVNP
-508 EKLSYII
+508 DNLAYII
-515 GNPPFLGYSNQNASQ
+515 GNPPFLGYSNQNSVQ
-530 KEDLLSVFT
+530 KEDLLSVFV
-539 DEKGKPYKNTGKID
+539 DEKGKAYKNTGKID
-553 YVAGWYMKSVWMMQA
+553 YVAGWYMKSALMMQA
-568 NPKIRAALVST
+568 NPKVRAALVST

-608 TFRWDSESNGKAHV
+608 TFRWDSESTGKAHV

-630 IGERKRKPVIFDGE
+630 IGERKRKPIIFDGG
-644 SWIEAKHINGYLI
+644 SQIEAKHVNGYLI
-657 DMEDVWIESNKRQIS
+657 DMEDVWVMNNKKPIC
-672 DAPKMCKGSQPTGN
+672 DVPKMVYGSKPTGN
-686 FDVTEEE
+686 LFVTLEERNELIAKYPDV
-693 YNTLSVNYPEVMP
+693 LPFVR
-706 YVKRFLGATE
+706 KFLGATE
-716 FINGKE
+716 FINSQE
-722 RFCYWL
+722 RYCLWL
-728 KDANPKIIRSCPLLL
+728 KEANPSVVRKCPIVLE
-743 KRIEEIRASR
+743 RIEEVRNERLKST
-753 EASSKADTRKWAERP
+753 KAATRKLAETP
-768 TLFTEDRQPN
+768 MLFDEDRQPES
-778 ADYILVPRHSSEK
+778 DYILVPRHSSE
-791 RVYIPIGFISKDVI
+791 RRIYIPMGFVNKDVI
-805 CGDANLLIPNATI
+805 CGDANQLIPNATT

-857 PKATEEQEKKI
+857 PEATEEQKQKI
-868 SALAQQ
+868 SDFAQR

-912 KLYGLKPDTDE
+912 KLYGLKSDIDE
-923 MDIVRHLLGLYKR
+923 MDIVRHLLELYKR
-936 YLKDV
+936 YLF

>member
-1 MYLRI
+1 
-6 VENLESTMNHTE
+6 MNHTE

-26 VSFWQKYKEGQNE
+26 VTFWQKYKEGQNE

-64 NFEAKVRVDGKSK
+64 DFEAKVRVDGKSK
-77 RIDGLIPSTKILIEQ
+77 RIDGLIPSTKVLIEQ
-92 KKRGVDLDQKIN
+92 KKRGIALDHKIN

-116 AKRYADHMPT
+116 AKRYADHLPN

-149 FPERYEVVHL
+149 SPERYETVRL

-200 LESQYGGKMD
+200 LEKQYGGHMD

-233 GIFGKNQFGDYL
+233 GIFDKNQFGDYL
-245 RDFSTDILHYKLKD
+245 RDFPTEMLHYKLKD

-268 RDGLFIDPKAKM
+268 REGLFIDPKAKK
-280 FKYVNGGLFND
+280 FKYVNGGLFSD
-291 TSLNVPPIT
+291 TTLNVPPIT
-300 PKVKELLVGEA
+300 PEVKDLLIGEA

-324 FGSMFES
+324 FGALFES

-344 YTSVENIHK
+344 YTSIENIHK

-359 LDELK
+359 LDDLK
-364 EELED
+364 DELED
-369 ILCTGTSKQR
+369 ILCTGTAKQR

-388 KLANVTC
+388 KLAKVNC

-500 DWSHIVNP
+500 DWQQIVNP
-508 EKLSYII
+508 EDLAYII
-515 GNPPFLGYSNQNASQ
+515 GNPPFLGYSNQNSAQ
-530 KEDLLSVFT
+530 KEDLLSVFV
-539 DEKGKPYKNTGKID
+539 DEKGKSYKNTGKID
-553 YVAGWYMKSVWMMQA
+553 YVAGWYMKSALMMQA
-568 NPKIRAALVST
+568 NPKVQAALVST

-608 TFRWDSESNGKAHV
+608 TFRWDSESTGKAHV

-630 IGERKRKPVIFDGE
+630 IGERKRKPIIFDGE
-644 SWIEAKHINGYLI
+644 SLIEAKHINGYLI
-657 DMEDVWIESNKRQIS
+657 DMENIWIESNKKQIS
-672 DAPKMCKGSQPTGN
+672 GAQKMCKGSQPTGN
-686 FDVTEEE
+686 LFVTPEERNE
-693 YNTLSVNYPEVMP
+693 LIANYPDVLP
-706 YVKRFLGATE
+706 FVRKFLGATE
-716 FINGKE
+716 FINGQE
-722 RFCYWL
+722 RYCLWL
-728 KDANPKIIRSCPLLL
+728 KEANPSVVRKCPIIQ
-743 KRIEEIRASR
+743 KRIEEVRNERLKSTKAS
-753 EASSKADTRKWAERP
+753 TRKWAESP
-768 TLFTEDRQPN
+768 TLFTEDRQPD
-778 ADYILVPRHSSEK
+778 ADYILVPSHSSEK
-791 RVYIPIGFISKDVI
+791 RVYLPMGFISKDVI
-805 CGDANLLIPNATI
+805 CGNANLLIPNATT

-827 LHMAWMRVVCGRLEM
+827 LHMAWMRVVCGRIKSD
-842 RYRYSADIVYNNFPW
+842 YRYSADIVYNNFPW
-857 PKATEEQEKKI
+857 PEATEVQKLKI
-868 SALAQQ
+868 SDFAQR

-912 KLYGLKPDTDE
+912 KLYGLKPDIDE

-936 YLKDV
+936 CLKEVK